1 MQPQDGALLFQVR
14 ADQSQIQKDVE
25 AIKKQFEQMTNKA
38 VEEGKKQ
45 ANVWQTL
52 LKGATAYFTLQ
63 GAQSFISQMVAVRSQ
78 FQQLEISFGTM
89 LKSKEKANALMAQMT
104 DLAAKTPFGLQEVS
118 EGAKR
123 LLAFQVPAE
132 EVTETLRRMGDVA
145 SGLGVPMGQLIHV
158 YGQVKAQGKLM
169 TNDLYQFMNAGI
181 PIIAELSKVVGKSE
195 TEIKDMVS
203 AGKIGF
209 TEIQAVIKNM
219 TNEGG
224 LFYNLMA
231 EQSKSLG
238 GQISNLKDNFD
249 QMLNEIGKSSEG
261 IVSGAIKGV
270 SFLVENYETIGKLIA
285 GLIVSYGTYRA
296 ALIATAAV
304 QQVIAARTAGM
315 TVAEMAHYT
324 WLVLVEKAQKLLNL
338 TMLAN
343 PYALAAA
350 ALVGLAV
357 ALWSLK
363 DSTDANAE
371 ATERHNQLRKEQANL
386 IDDEKNRISGLIS
399 TIQDETKSWN
409 ERNKAFLALR
419 NSTDGVLNKYSTLN
433 QMLREMSQ
441 VLKDIN
447 GRYETMNEKMSRDAV
462 KKTNDL
468 IKSKEEQIKKLEE
481 EIKRTASSDRRTALR
496 MDIANIRK
504 GIEQDEL
511 LKQKQKREVVKNDVG
526 NYESALSG
534 KSLEQIQ
541 AEKKLIIEA
550 YNLRK
555 KQAKESIANHSIAK
569 IDSNNPYL
577 KYDWNELGMFNE
589 ATERQ
594 IKLKQQENKQI
605 YDKNKL
611 LADSAKYKKEINALQ
626 RKNVKDDKDFADIE
640 QKVKAKEE
648 VDKILESKFGYKKSG
663 AKTAKTI
670 KNTLPEFDTEKAQRE
685 HNRQIQDDLFA
696 REESR
701 IKIMQDGAEKRLAII
716 QLEYNKQ
723 EEEIRRR
730 SEDQLAAFIETEKQ
744 KAEAAGTW
752 KKGKDFDTNTEAIN
766 AEKARLAE
774 NEKVLL
780 ADNAEYQRMQQ
791 EQVYKDLLEKY
802 QTYTD
807 QRKAIEEK
815 YNADIAALQAK
826 LGADAPQVKKAQD
839 EKARELKK
847 LDILYKKEGTA
858 IAKLF
863 DNLRKKTVKEIR
875 QTITDAEAE
884 IDELAKVLN
893 MDDNANVE
901 FITNLK
907 QQLEQARDTAD
918 KSDTVFG
925 KLGTNIKNLFKAKPN
940 TAEWQEAFNGMLSS
954 AQSITGQFGQ
964 LGQEFEKLGQSS
976 GNTSLEKLG
985 RTLQNVGNII
995 NKTLSFAQIGGQIGG
1010 GWGAAIGAIAGLAFS
1025 GFEKQ
1030 AKARAQKEKELT
1042 ELMHQRL
1049 NIQLEYNRAL
1059 YEEQILMKKN
1069 TSIFGTKEIAN
1080 TVSYMQ
1086 IFNQKEEYYKA
1097 RMARRKLTQEE
1108 IAERQRVLNYLYATN
1123 NKLQNGNNPD
1133 GFKVYQNAKKFR
1145 EYYYELKSGYKKMES
1160 LDGIEIQTG
1169 SRSTGVLWWAEAKT
1183 VWGNLS
1189 DIYKDIIKANGDLN
1203 IERAES
1209 LLKNATFNNDGKQR
1223 LQEIVDAYK
1232 QAKEAEEK
1240 YDEFL
1245 KNIFGQLGNSL
1256 IDNVLK
1262 SLKTGEDAYANF
1274 AKSVGNMIEN
1284 LGKKMAYELF
1294 LADHLKDFQERIKRR
1309 SREIANS
1316 GLSEEEMSRKTSEMM
1331 KTEIATISQEMK
1343 GRIGAMQNFFRE
1355 FMGSIPKEMNT
1366 LNEQRQSVE
1375 KGFARM
1381 SQDSADELNG
1391 QFRLLTQIGAE
1402 TRNAMLQTANFIKEM
1417 HQSMQ
1422 VSSAKQLQHLAG
1434 IEINTFQLHEM
1445 RKDIANMKAGIN
1457 ELTTKGIKIRT

>member
-1 MQPQDGALLFQVR
+1 MQPQDGALLFQVS

-25 AIKKQFEQMTNKA
+25 AIKKQFEQMTRKA

-45 ANVWQTL
+45 ADVWQTL

-89 LKSKEKANALMAQMT
+89 LKSKEKANELMAQLT
-104 DLAAKTPFGLQEVS
+104 DLAAKTPFGLEEVS
-118 EGAKR
+118 EGAKK
-123 LLAFQVPAE
+123 LLAFQIPAQ

-238 GQISNLKDNFD
+238 GQISNLRDNFD

-304 QQVIAARTAGM
+304 QQVVAARTAGM

-343 PYALAAA
+343 PYALVAG
-350 ALVGLAV
+350 ALVGLV
-357 ALWSLK
+357 SYMVMFK
-363 DSTDANAE
+363 KE
-371 ATERHNQLRKEQANL
+371 ATVAEQAQKSFN
-386 IDDEKNRISGLIS
+386 DEQERQKKVLE
-399 TIQDETKSWN
+399 D
-409 ERNKAFLALR
+409 ERNEIEKLIEVVKDENAAKGQRINALNR
-419 NSTDGVLNKYSTLN
+419 
-433 QMLREMSQ
+433 
-441 VLKDIN
+441 LKDI
-447 GRYETMNEKMSRDAV
+447 YPDIFSKY
-462 KKTNDL
+462 KT
-468 IKSKEEQIKKLEE
+468 EE
-481 EIKRTASSDRRTALR
+481 ELIRNIAKALKEVSNAQKEKDLK
-496 MDIANIRK
+496 MDK
-504 GIEQDEL
+504 DYIERLQV
-511 LKQKQKREVVKNDVG
+511 QKRG
-526 NYESALSG
+526 LQARLSG
-534 KSLEQIQ
+534 AANPVDIVNYKEQIQ
-541 AEKKLIIEA
+541 AIDIQIDKATKQHAWQSTLKRIDDIAELSADEQAKERKLMIEE
-550 YNLRK
+550 YNRRHNA
-555 KQAKESIANHSIAK
+555 KQAKNQNLLREGEKQDLRKTTPFGFTGYENFSDADLGLIISKSNQLAEADKQRNK
-569 IDSNNPYL
+569 ILDTR
-577 KYDWNELGMFNE
+577 NELLAKQKELTSKISAIQSKEGQTQNDKDE
-589 ATERQ
+589 LKKLQEEKELVDK
-594 IKLKQQENKQI
+594 KLKGEYNVQNK
-605 YDKNKL
+605 KNT
-611 LADSAKYKKEINALQ
+611 S
-626 RKNVKDDKDFADIE
+626 
-640 QKVKAKEE
+640 
-648 VDKILESKFGYKKSG
+648 
-663 AKTAKTI
+663 KTI
-670 KNTLPEFDTEKAQRE
+670 KNSLPEFDTEKAQRD

-701 IKIMQDGAEKRLAII
+701 IKIMQDGADKRLAII
-716 QLEYNKQ
+716 QLEYDKQ

-744 KAEAAGTW
+744 KAKAQGKW

-875 QTITDAEAE
+875 QTITEAEAE

-954 AQSITGQFGQ
+954 AQSITGQFGH
-964 LGQEFEKLGQSS
+964 LGQEFERLGQST
-976 GNTSLEKLG
+976 GNDSLKRIG
-985 RTLQNVGNII
+985 QTMQNVSNVL
-995 NKTLSFAQIGGQIGG
+995 NRTFSFAQIGGQVGG
-1010 GWGAAIGAIAGLAFS
+1010 GWGAAIGAVAGLVVS
-1025 GFEKQ
+1025 GLENAAKVRIEHERKLQEIASAKIAQQRDYNQLLFEEKMLH
-1030 AKARAQKEKELT
+1030 KE
-1042 ELMHQRL
+1042 
-1049 NIQLEYNRAL
+1049 
-1059 YEEQILMKKN
+1059 N
-1069 TSIFGTKEIAN
+1069 TSIFGTKEISNALDN
-1080 TVSYMQ
+1080 L
-1086 IFNQKEEYYKA
+1086 KEY
-1097 RMARRKLTQEE
+1097 
-1108 IAERQRVLNYLYATN
+1108 
-1123 NKLQNGNNPD
+1123 
-1133 GFKVYQNAKKFR
+1133 
-1145 EYYYELKSGYKKMES
+1145 
-1160 LDGIEIQTG
+1160 
-1169 SRSTGVLWWAEAKT
+1169 
-1183 VWGNLS
+1183 
-1189 DIYKDIIKANGDLN
+1189 
-1203 IERAES
+1203 
-1209 LLKNATFNNDGKQR
+1209 QR
-1223 LQEIVDAYK
+1223 LI
-1232 QAKEAEEK
+1232 KEVRDNTPLGQ
-1240 YDEFL
+1240 DEFL
-1245 KNIFGQLGNSL
+1245 EDTLKTYGEEAYKTFKGLRIAYPTGLESINIATGSDTTGHLFWKKNHTIYKRLIDEYPEITKGANGFNLELAKSIVNNKEFEGSGKQALQTIIAQQERAIETQKKFDEYLKNTFGELGNSI
-1256 IDNVLK
+1256 IDSVIN
-1262 SLKTGEDAYANF
+1262 SLQKGEDAFENF
-1274 AKSVGNMIEN
+1274 SKSVGNVISK
-1284 LGKKMAYELF
+1284 LGKQLMYELF
-1294 LADHLKDFQERIKRR
+1294 VAEDFKNFQKKITEASKKG
-1309 SREIANS
+1309 N
-1316 GLSEEEMSRKTSEMM
+1316 SEEFAKQSSNLVAEFGNSM
-1331 KTEIATISQEMK
+1331 KGKISQ
-1343 GRIGAMQNFFRE
+1343 MQDFIRMWNDMSSKNGFDF
-1355 FMGSIPKEMNT
+1355 I
-1366 LNEQRQSVE
+1366 NEQRQAVE

-1391 QFRLLTQIGAE
+1391 QFRLQTQLSAE
-1402 TRNAMLQTANFIKEM
+1402 IKNAVLQTANFIREM
-1417 HQSMQ
+1417 HESMQ
-1422 VSSAKQLQHLAG
+1422 SNAAQQLRHLAG
-1434 IEINTFQLHEM
+1434 IEANTYKLNKMET
-1445 RKDIANMKAGIN
+1445 DLAGVKRGID
-1457 ELTTKGIKIRT
+1457 ELTTKGIKMRT

>member
-89 LKSKEKANALMAQMT
+89 LKSKEKANELMAQLT
-104 DLAAKTPFGLQEVS
+104 DLAAKTPFGLEEVS
-118 EGAKR
+118 EGAKK

-238 GQISNLKDNFD
+238 GQISNLRDNFD

-304 QQVIAARTAGM
+304 QQVVAARTAGM

-386 IDDEKNRISGLIS
+386 IDGEKNRISGLIS

-511 LKQKQKREVVKNDVG
+511 LKQKQKREVVKNDVS

-541 AEKKLIIEA
+541 AEKKIIIEA

-555 KQAKESIANHSIAK
+555 KQAKDSIANHSIAK

-611 LADSAKYKKEINALQ
+611 LADSAKYEKEINALQ
-626 RKNVKDDKDFADIE
+626 RKNIKDDKDFADIE
-640 QKVKAKEE
+640 QKVKAKED

-670 KNTLPEFDTEKAQRE
+670 KNSLPEFDTEKAQRE

-696 REESR
+696 REEAR

-716 QLEYNKQ
+716 QLEYDKQ

-730 SEDQLAAFIETEKQ
+730 SQDQLAAFIETEKQ
-744 KAEAAGTW
+744 KSEAQGKW
-752 KKGKDFDTNTEAIN
+752 KKGQAFDTNTEAIN

-875 QTITDAEAE
+875 QTIAEAEAE

-925 KLGTNIKNLFKAKPN
+925 KLGTIIKNLFKSRPN

-954 AQSITGQFGQ
+954 AQSITGQFSQ
-964 LGQEFEKLGQSS
+964 LGDEFERLGQST
-976 GNTSLEKLG
+976 GNDSLREFGKG
-985 RTLQNVGNII
+985 IKEMGEIV
-995 NKTLSFAQIGGQIGG
+995 NKAMSFAQIGSSAGPIGGAIGGIIGAVYGFVQKIESDKERARQKERMWKQEQYQNEKRINELYDERILKGEKHSNSLTTNQIG
-1010 GWGAAIGAIAGLAFS
+1010 
-1025 GFEKQ
+1025 KQ
-1030 AKARAQKEKELT
+1030 L
-1042 ELMHQRL
+1042 
-1049 NIQLEYNRAL
+1049 
-1059 YEEQILMKKN
+1059 
-1069 TSIFGTKEIAN
+1069 
-1080 TVSYMQ
+1080 
-1086 IFNQKEEYYKA
+1086 
-1097 RMARRKLTQEE
+1097 
-1108 IAERQRVLNYLYATN
+1108 
-1123 NKLQNGNNPD
+1123 
-1133 GFKVYQNAKKFR
+1133 
-1145 EYYYELKSGYKKMES
+1145 
-1160 LDGIEIQTG
+1160 
-1169 SRSTGVLWWAEAKT
+1169 
-1183 VWGNLS
+1183 
-1189 DIYKDIIKANGDLN
+1189 DIIKNYNDKVKKLRNDLIDVQNTQVFDRYEYKWGWYDGPWGIKVWGRYKDEVTKAFKDKVKPFVDNLGNIDYDFLERISEADSNRMSYGRDNIDYTSEQIKKAKDLYNQMKEFKKTISEYTSQTFGDLGGGFVDS
-1203 IERAES
+1203 IISAVE
-1209 LLKNATFNNDGKQR
+1209 KGGNAFENFGQTVAR
-1223 LQEIVDAYK
+1223 VM
-1232 QAKEAEEK
+1232 
-1240 YDEFL
+1240 
-1245 KNIFGQLGNSL
+1245 KNIIKQTLVTDQIKEIFSKFQNEMDNIYASSLGLSNEQVYEKVKNKT
-1256 IDNVLK
+1256 IDFVNNVLK
-1262 SLKTGEDAYANF
+1262 PEIQKGEQKAKAMFDALEQ
-1274 AKSVGNMIEN
+1274 SGI
-1284 LGKKMAYELF
+1284 KMY
-1294 LADHLKDFQERIKRR
+1294 DDKQ
-1309 SREIANS
+1309 
-1316 GLSEEEMSRKTSEMM
+1316 
-1331 KTEIATISQEMK
+1331 
-1343 GRIGAMQNFFRE
+1343 GRNA
-1355 FMGSIPKEMNT
+1355 
-1366 LNEQRQSVE
+1366 VE

-1402 TRNAMLQTANFIKEM
+1402 TKNAMLQTANSIKEL

-1422 VSSAKQLQHLAG
+1422 INAAQQLRHLAG
-1434 IEINTFQLHEM
+1434 IEANTYQLHEV
-1445 RKDIANMKAGIN
+1445 RKDIAGMKSILSN
-1457 ELTTKGIKIRT
+1457 IETKGIKMRT

>member
-25 AIKKQFEQMTNKA
+25 AIKKQFEQMTRKA

-45 ANVWQTL
+45 ADVWQTL

-89 LKSKEKANALMAQMT
+89 LKSKEKANELMAQLT
-104 DLAAKTPFGLQEVS
+104 DLAAKTPFGLEEVS
-118 EGAKR
+118 EGAKK

-209 TEIQAVIKNM
+209 AEIQAVIKNM

-249 QMLNEIGKSSEG
+249 QMLNEIGKASEG

-304 QQVIAARTAGM
+304 QQVVAARTAGM

-350 ALVGLAV
+350 ALVGLV
-357 ALWSLK
+357 SYMVMFK
-363 DSTDANAE
+363 KE
-371 ATERHNQLRKEQANL
+371 ATVAEQAQKSFN
-386 IDDEKNRISGLIS
+386 DEQERQKKVLE
-399 TIQDETKSWN
+399 D
-409 ERNKAFLALR
+409 ERNEIEKLIEVVKDENAAKGQRINALNR
-419 NSTDGVLNKYSTLN
+419 
-433 QMLREMSQ
+433 
-441 VLKDIN
+441 LKDI
-447 GRYETMNEKMSRDAV
+447 YPDIFSKY
-462 KKTNDL
+462 KT
-468 IKSKEEQIKKLEE
+468 EE
-481 EIKRTASSDRRTALR
+481 ELIRNIAKALKEVSNAQKEKDLK
-496 MDIANIRK
+496 MDK
-504 GIEQDEL
+504 DYIERLQV
-511 LKQKQKREVVKNDVG
+511 QKRG
-526 NYESALSG
+526 LQARLSG
-534 KSLEQIQ
+534 AANPVDIVNYKEQIQ
-541 AEKKLIIEA
+541 AIDIQIDKATKQHAWQSTLKRIDDIAELSADEQAKERKLMIEE
-550 YNLRK
+550 YNRRHNA
-555 KQAKESIANHSIAK
+555 KQAKNQNLLREGEKQDLRKTTPFGFTGYENFSDADLGLIISKSSQLAEADKQRNK
-569 IDSNNPYL
+569 ILDTR
-577 KYDWNELGMFNE
+577 NELLAKQKELTSKISAIQSKEGQTQNDKDE
-589 ATERQ
+589 LKKLQEEKELVDK
-594 IKLKQQENKQI
+594 KLKGEYNVQNK
-605 YDKNKL
+605 KNT
-611 LADSAKYKKEINALQ
+611 S
-626 RKNVKDDKDFADIE
+626 
-640 QKVKAKEE
+640 
-648 VDKILESKFGYKKSG
+648 
-663 AKTAKTI
+663 KTI
-670 KNTLPEFDTEKAQRE
+670 KNSLPEFDTEKAQRD

-696 REESR
+696 REEAR
-701 IKIMQDGAEKRLAII
+701 IKIMQDGADKRLAII
-716 QLEYNKQ
+716 QLEYDKQ

-744 KAEAAGTW
+744 KAEAQGKW
-752 KKGKDFDTNTEAIN
+752 KKGQDFDTNTEAIN

-815 YNADIAALQAK
+815 YNADIDALQAK

-925 KLGTNIKNLFKAKPN
+925 KLGTIIKNLFKSRPN

-954 AQSITGQFGQ
+954 AQSITGQFSQ
-964 LGQEFEKLGQSS
+964 LGDEFERLGQST
-976 GNTSLEKLG
+976 GNDSLREFGKG
-985 RTLQNVGNII
+985 IKEMGEIV
-995 NKTLSFAQIGGQIGG
+995 NKAMSFAQIGSSAGPIGGAIGGIIGAVYGFVQKIESDKERARQKERMWKQEQYQNEKRINELYDERILKGEKHSNSLTTNQIG
-1010 GWGAAIGAIAGLAFS
+1010 
-1025 GFEKQ
+1025 KQ
-1030 AKARAQKEKELT
+1030 L
-1042 ELMHQRL
+1042 
-1049 NIQLEYNRAL
+1049 
-1059 YEEQILMKKN
+1059 
-1069 TSIFGTKEIAN
+1069 
-1080 TVSYMQ
+1080 
-1086 IFNQKEEYYKA
+1086 
-1097 RMARRKLTQEE
+1097 
-1108 IAERQRVLNYLYATN
+1108 
-1123 NKLQNGNNPD
+1123 
-1133 GFKVYQNAKKFR
+1133 
-1145 EYYYELKSGYKKMES
+1145 
-1160 LDGIEIQTG
+1160 
-1169 SRSTGVLWWAEAKT
+1169 
-1183 VWGNLS
+1183 
-1189 DIYKDIIKANGDLN
+1189 DIIKNYNDKVKKLRNDLIDVQNTQVFDHYEYKWGWYDGPWGIKVWGRYKDEVTKAFKDIVKPFVDELGNIDYDFLENISKADSNRMSYGRDNIDYTSEQIQKAKDLYAQLKEYKKTISEYTSQTFGDLGGGFV
-1203 IERAES
+1203 ES
-1209 LLKNATFNNDGKQR
+1209 IISAVEKGNNAFETFDQTVAR
-1223 LQEIVDAYK
+1223 VM
-1232 QAKEAEEK
+1232 
-1240 YDEFL
+1240 
-1245 KNIFGQLGNSL
+1245 KNIIKQTL
-1256 IDNVLK
+1256 V
-1262 SLKTGEDAYANF
+1262 T
-1274 AKSVGNMIEN
+1274 
-1284 LGKKMAYELF
+1284 
-1294 LADHLKDFQERIKRR
+1294 ERIK
-1309 SREIANS
+1309 EIFSKFQN
-1316 GLSEEEMSRKTSEMM
+1316 
-1331 KTEIATISQEMK
+1331 EIDNIYASS
-1343 GRIGAMQNFFRE
+1343 IGF
-1355 FMGSIPKEMNT
+1355 S
-1366 LNEQRQSVE
+1366 NEQVYEKVKNKTLEFVNNILKPEIQKGEQKAKAMFDALEQSGIKMFDDKNGRNAVE

-1391 QFRLLTQIGAE
+1391 QFRLQTQLSAE
-1402 TRNAMLQTANFIKEM
+1402 IKNAALQTANFIREM

-1422 VSSAKQLQHLAG
+1422 INAAQQLRHLAG

>member
-25 AIKKQFEQMTNKA
+25 AIKKQFEQMTRKA

-45 ANVWQTL
+45 ADVWQTL

-89 LKSKEKANALMAQMT
+89 LKSKEKANELMAQLT
-104 DLAAKTPFGLQEVS
+104 DLAAKTPFGLEEVS
-118 EGAKR
+118 EGAKK

-209 TEIQAVIKNM
+209 AEIQAVIKNM

-249 QMLNEIGKSSEG
+249 QMLNEIGKASEG

-304 QQVIAARTAGM
+304 QQVVAARTAGM

-350 ALVGLAV
+350 ALVGLV
-357 ALWSLK
+357 SYMVMFK
-363 DSTDANAE
+363 KE
-371 ATERHNQLRKEQANL
+371 ATVAEQAQKAFN
-386 IDDEKNRISGLIS
+386 DEQERQKKVLE
-399 TIQDETKSWN
+399 D
-409 ERNKAFLALR
+409 ERNEIEKLIEVVKDENAAKGQRINALNR
-419 NSTDGVLNKYSTLN
+419 
-433 QMLREMSQ
+433 
-441 VLKDIN
+441 LKDI
-447 GRYETMNEKMSRDAV
+447 YPDIFSKY
-462 KKTNDL
+462 KT
-468 IKSKEEQIKKLEE
+468 EE
-481 EIKRTASSDRRTALR
+481 ELIRNIAKALKEVSNAQKEKDLK
-496 MDIANIRK
+496 MDK
-504 GIEQDEL
+504 DYIERLQV
-511 LKQKQKREVVKNDVG
+511 QKRG
-526 NYESALSG
+526 LQARLSG
-534 KSLEQIQ
+534 AANPVDIVNYKEQIQ
-541 AEKKLIIEA
+541 AIDIQIDKATKQHAWQSTLKRIDDIAELSADEQAKERKLMIEE
-550 YNLRK
+550 YNRRHNA
-555 KQAKESIANHSIAK
+555 KQAKNQNLLREGEKQDLRKTTPFGFTGYENFSDADLGLIISKSNQLAEADKQRNK
-569 IDSNNPYL
+569 ILDTR
-577 KYDWNELGMFNE
+577 NELLAKQKELTSKISAIQSKEGQTQNDKDE
-589 ATERQ
+589 LKKLQEEKELVDK
-594 IKLKQQENKQI
+594 KLKGEYNVQNK
-605 YDKNKL
+605 KNT
-611 LADSAKYKKEINALQ
+611 S
-626 RKNVKDDKDFADIE
+626 
-640 QKVKAKEE
+640 
-648 VDKILESKFGYKKSG
+648 
-663 AKTAKTI
+663 KTI
-670 KNTLPEFDTEKAQRE
+670 KNSLPEFDTEKAQRD

-701 IKIMQDGAEKRLAII
+701 IKIMQDGADKRLAII
-716 QLEYNKQ
+716 QLEYDKQ

-744 KAEAAGTW
+744 KAEAQGKW

-875 QTITDAEAE
+875 QTIAEAESE

-907 QQLEQARDTAD
+907 QQLEQTRETAER
-918 KSDTVFG
+918 SDTVFG

-964 LGQEFEKLGQSS
+964 LGQEFERLGQST
-976 GNTSLEKLG
+976 GNAALKSLGENMQKVSSIL
-985 RTLQNVGNII
+985 
-995 NKTLSFAQIGGQIGG
+995 NKTLSFAQMGYSVGK
-1010 GWGAAIGAIAGLAFS
+1010 GWGAAVGAFIGLFASGNEIANKAKLEHENRMLQISKSKLAIQES
-1025 GFEKQ
+1025 YNQ
-1030 AKARAQKEKELT
+1030 ALYQERLLQKE
-1042 ELMHQRL
+1042 
-1049 NIQLEYNRAL
+1049 NS
-1059 YEEQILMKKN
+1059 
-1069 TSIFGTKEIAN
+1069 SIFGTKELSNAIGYLQEYKKQWDEFKNSVNIRPAY
-1080 TVSYMQ
+1080 S
-1086 IFNQKEEYYKA
+1086 KEEIDFTIKQNKERWSSYYGNSINEKA
-1097 RMARRKLTQEE
+1097 KEWRKTLESAKISDLDNIGIVTGSHTKGWAWWKKTVTEWNS
-1108 IAERQRVLNYLYATN
+1108 IL
-1123 NKLQNGNNPD
+1123 
-1133 GFKVYQNAKKFR
+1133 KVYPELAKGVDGLDINLAKKLLEHQEFV
-1145 EYYYELKSGYKKMES
+1145 G
-1160 LDGIEIQTG
+1160 TG
-1169 SRSTGVLWWAEAKT
+1169 KEK
-1183 VWGNLS
+1183 
-1189 DIYKDIIKANGDLN
+1189 
-1203 IERAES
+1203 
-1209 LLKNATFNNDGKQR
+1209 
-1223 LQEIVDAYK
+1223 LQEIVNAYERA
-1232 QAKEAEEK
+1232 QEAQKKFEE
-1240 YDEFL
+1240 YT
-1245 KNIFGQLGNSL
+1245 KNTFGELGNSI
-1256 IDNVLK
+1256 IDSVYN
-1262 SLKTGEDAYANF
+1262 SLQKGENAFESF
-1274 AKSVGNMIEN
+1274 AKTVGNVIGK
-1284 LGKKMAYELF
+1284 LGKQLAYELF
-1294 LADHLKDFQERIKRR
+1294 VADHFKRLQERITEAAKRNR
-1309 SREIANS
+1309 
-1316 GLSEEEMSRKTSEMM
+1316 GSEDFARQS
-1331 KTEIATISQEMK
+1331 SQIVGEFGNAMK
-1343 GRIGAMQNFFRE
+1343 GKIGEMQQFLKDWNNMSSS
-1355 FMGSIPKEMNT
+1355 MGFDF
-1366 LNEQRQSVE
+1366 LNEKRQAVE

-1381 SQDSADELNG
+1381 SQDSAEELNG
-1391 QFRLLTQIGAE
+1391 QFRLQTQLSAE
-1402 TRNAMLQTANFIKEM
+1402 IKNAALQTANFIREM

-1422 VSSAKQLQHLAG
+1422 TNAAQQLRHLAG
-1434 IEINTFQLHEM
+1434 IEANTYKLNKIET
-1445 RKDIANMKAGIN
+1445 DIANMKAGIN

>member
-1 MQPQDGALLFQVR
+1 MQPQDGALLFQVS

-89 LKSKEKANALMAQMT
+89 LKSKEKANELMAQLT
-104 DLAAKTPFGLQEVS
+104 DLAAKTPFGLEEVS
-118 EGAKR
+118 EGAKK

-238 GQISNLKDNFD
+238 GQISNLRDNFD

-261 IVSGAIKGV
+261 LVSGAIKGV

-304 QQVIAARTAGM
+304 QQIVAARTAGM

-350 ALVGLAV
+350 ALVGLV
-357 ALWSLK
+357 SYMVMFK
-363 DSTDANAE
+363 KE
-371 ATERHNQLRKEQANL
+371 ATVAEQAQKSFN
-386 IDDEKNRISGLIS
+386 DEQERQKKVLE
-399 TIQDETKSWN
+399 D
-409 ERNKAFLALR
+409 ERNEIEKLIEVVKDENAAKGQRINALNR
-419 NSTDGVLNKYSTLN
+419 
-433 QMLREMSQ
+433 
-441 VLKDIN
+441 LKDI
-447 GRYETMNEKMSRDAV
+447 YPDIFSKY
-462 KKTNDL
+462 KT
-468 IKSKEEQIKKLEE
+468 EE
-481 EIKRTASSDRRTALR
+481 ELIRNIAKALKEVSNAQKEKDLK
-496 MDIANIRK
+496 MDK
-504 GIEQDEL
+504 DYIERLQV
-511 LKQKQKREVVKNDVG
+511 QKRG
-526 NYESALSG
+526 LQARLSG
-534 KSLEQIQ
+534 AANPVDIVNYKEQIQ
-541 AEKKLIIEA
+541 AIDIQIDKATKQHAWQSTLKRIDDIAELSADE
-550 YNLRK
+550 
-555 KQAKESIANHSIAK
+555 QAKERKLMIEEYNRRHNAK
-569 IDSNNPYL
+569 QSKNQNLLREGEKQDLRKTTPFGFTGYENFSDADLGLLISKSNQLADVEKERNKIIDTR
-577 KYDWNELGMFNE
+577 NELLVKQKELTSKISAIQSKNGQTQNDKDE
-589 ATERQ
+589 LKKLQEEKELVDK
-594 IKLKQQENKQI
+594 KLKGEYNVQNK
-605 YDKNKL
+605 KNT
-611 LADSAKYKKEINALQ
+611 S
-626 RKNVKDDKDFADIE
+626 
-640 QKVKAKEE
+640 
-648 VDKILESKFGYKKSG
+648 
-663 AKTAKTI
+663 KTI
-670 KNTLPEFDTEKAQRE
+670 KNSLPEFDTEKAQRE

-696 REESR
+696 LEEAR
-701 IKIMQDGAEKRLAII
+701 IKIMQDGTEKRFAII
-716 QLEYNKQ
+716 QLEYDKQ

-744 KAEAAGTW
+744 KAEAQGKW
-752 KKGKDFDTNTEAIN
+752 KKGQDFDTNTEAIN

-780 ADNAEYQRMQQ
+780 ASNAEYQRMQH

-875 QTITDAEAE
+875 QTIAEAEAE

-964 LGQEFEKLGQSS
+964 LGQEFERLGQST
-976 GNTSLEKLG
+976 GNSSLEKLG

-995 NKTLSFAQIGGQIGG
+995 NKTLSFAQMGASVGK
-1010 GWGAAIGAIAGLAFS
+1010 GWGALIGAVVGLGVGAFEGAAKERLAHEKKLQEIAQS
-1025 GFEKQ
+1025 KINQ
-1030 AKARAQKEKELT
+1030 Q
-1042 ELMHQRL
+1042 
-1049 NIQLEYNRAL
+1049 NEYNRL
-1059 YEEQILMKKN
+1059 LWEEKMLHKEN
-1069 TSIFGTKEIAN
+1069 TSIFGTEDINNALSDLKEYNRLWNDLERRMGFNLKKRYEDAGTSFRSYGYRSPNREGDDYLGLENIKIA
-1080 TVSYMQ
+1080 TGSYTTGAW
-1086 IFNQKEEYYKA
+1086 FWGKSHTEYNSLLSVYPQLIDKA
-1097 RMARRKLTQEE
+1097 GEFDVKLAKS
-1108 IAERQRVLNYLYATN
+1108 IVN
-1123 NKLQNGNNPD
+1123 NKEFEGTGKQALQTIIQQ
-1133 GFKVYQNAKKFR
+1133 YEQALESQKKFD
-1145 EYYYELKSGYKKMES
+1145 EYLN
-1160 LDGIEIQTG
+1160 
-1169 SRSTGVLWWAEAKT
+1169 KT
-1183 VWGNLS
+1183 FGEMGTS
-1189 DIYKDIIKANGDLN
+1189 IID
-1203 IERAES
+1203 S
-1209 LLKNATFNNDGKQR
+1209 V
-1223 LQEIVDAYK
+1223 VD
-1232 QAKEAEEK
+1232 
-1240 YDEFL
+1240 
-1245 KNIFGQLGNSL
+1245 
-1256 IDNVLK
+1256 
-1262 SLKTGEDAYANF
+1262 SLKKGEDAFENF
-1274 AKSVGNMIEN
+1274 SKSVGNIIN
-1284 LGKKMAYELF
+1284 KLGKQLMYELF
-1294 LADHLKDFQERIKRR
+1294 VAKDFKEFQKKMHKVASDGNVSSEGYATATANL
-1309 SREIANS
+1309 IAEFSN
-1316 GLSEEEMSRKTSEMM
+1316 R
-1331 KTEIATISQEMK
+1331 MK
-1343 GRIGAMQNFFRE
+1343 GKIGEMQE
-1355 FMGSIPKEMNT
+1355 FLKQWNNMSSSLGFDF
-1366 LNEQRQSVE
+1366 LNEQRQAVE

-1391 QFRLLTQIGAE
+1391 QFRLQTQLSAE
-1402 TRNAMLQTANFIKEM
+1402 IKNATLQTANFIREM

-1422 VSSAKQLQHLAG
+1422 SNAAQQLRHLAG
-1434 IEINTFQLHEM
+1434 IEANTYKLNKMET
-1445 RKDIANMKAGIN
+1445 DLAGMKSILSN
-1457 ELTTKGIKIRT
+1457 IETKGIKMRT

>member
-89 LKSKEKANALMAQMT
+89 LKSKEKANELMAQMT
-104 DLAAKTPFGLQEVS
+104 ELAAKTPFGLEEVS
-118 EGAKR
+118 EGAKK
-123 LLAFQVPAE
+123 LLAFQVPAQ

-304 QQVIAARTAGM
+304 QQVVAARTAGM
-315 TVAEMAHYT
+315 TIAEMAHYT

-496 MDIANIRK
+496 MDIASIRRS
-504 GIEQDEL
+504 IEQDEL
-511 LKQKQKREVVKNDVG
+511 LKQKQKREVVKNDVS

-555 KQAKESIANHSIAK
+555 KQAKDSIANHSIAK

-611 LADSAKYKKEINALQ
+611 LADSAKYEKEINALQ
-626 RKNVKDDKDFADIE
+626 RKNIKDDKDFADIE

-670 KNTLPEFDTEKAQRE
+670 KNSLPEFDTEKAQRE

-696 REESR
+696 REEAR
-701 IKIMQDGAEKRLAII
+701 IKIMQDGADKRFAII
-716 QLEYNKQ
+716 QLEYDKQ

-730 SEDQLAAFIETEKQ
+730 SEDQLAAFIETQ
-744 KAEAAGTW
+744 KAEAEAQGKW
-752 KKGKDFDTNTEAIN
+752 KKGQDFDTNTESIN

-780 ADNAEYQRMQQ
+780 ASNAEYQRMQQ

-918 KSDTVFG
+918 KSDTAFG
-925 KLGTNIKNLFKAKPN
+925 KLGTSIKNLFKAKPN

-954 AQSITGQFGQ
+954 AQSITGQFSQ
-964 LGQEFEKLGQSS
+964 LGDEFERLGQST
-976 GNTSLEKLG
+976 GNSSLEKLG
-985 RTLQNVGNII
+985 RTLQNTANLL
-995 NKTLSFAQIGGQIGG
+995 NKTLSFAQMGASVGG
-1010 GWGAAIGAIAGLAFS
+1010 GWGALIGAVVGLGVGGLEGAAKERLAHEKKLQEIAQS
-1025 GFEKQ
+1025 KINQ
-1030 AKARAQKEKELT
+1030 Q
-1042 ELMHQRL
+1042 
-1049 NIQLEYNRAL
+1049 NEYNRL
-1059 YEEQILMKKN
+1059 LWEEKMLHKEN
-1069 TSIFGTKEIAN
+1069 TSIFGTEDINNALSDLKEYNRLWDDLERRMGFNLKKRYEDAGTSFRSYGYRSPNRESDDYLGLENIKIA
-1080 TVSYMQ
+1080 TDSYTTGAW
-1086 IFNQKEEYYKA
+1086 FWKKSHTEYNSLLSVYPQLINKA
-1097 RMARRKLTQEE
+1097 GEFDVRLAKS
-1108 IAERQRVLNYLYATN
+1108 IVN
-1123 NKLQNGNNPD
+1123 NKEFEGTGKQALQTIIQQ
-1133 GFKVYQNAKKFR
+1133 YEQALESQKKFD
-1145 EYYYELKSGYKKMES
+1145 EYLN
-1160 LDGIEIQTG
+1160 
-1169 SRSTGVLWWAEAKT
+1169 KT
-1183 VWGNLS
+1183 FGEMGTS
-1189 DIYKDIIKANGDLN
+1189 IID
-1203 IERAES
+1203 S
-1209 LLKNATFNNDGKQR
+1209 V
-1223 LQEIVDAYK
+1223 VD
-1232 QAKEAEEK
+1232 
-1240 YDEFL
+1240 
-1245 KNIFGQLGNSL
+1245 
-1256 IDNVLK
+1256 
-1262 SLKTGEDAYANF
+1262 SLKKGEDAFENF
-1274 AKSVGNMIEN
+1274 SKSVGNIISK
-1284 LGKKMAYELF
+1284 LGKQLMYELF
-1294 LADHLKDFQERIKRR
+1294 VAKDFKEFQKKMHKVAGDGNV
-1309 SREIANS
+1309 S
-1316 GLSEEEMSRKTSEMM
+1316 SEEYANATANLIAEFSSRMKGKIGEMQQFFKNWNEMSSNL
-1331 KTEIATISQEMK
+1331 
-1343 GRIGAMQNFFRE
+1343 GYNF
-1355 FMGSIPKEMNT
+1355 
-1366 LNEQRQSVE
+1366 LNEQRQAVE

-1381 SQDSADELNG
+1381 SQDSADVLNG
-1391 QFRLLTQIGAE
+1391 QFRLQTQLSAE
-1402 TRNAMLQTANFIKEM
+1402 IKNAVLQTANFIREM
-1417 HQSMQ
+1417 HESMQ
-1422 VSSAKQLQHLAG
+1422 SNAAQQLRHLAG
-1434 IEINTFQLHEM
+1434 IEANTYKLNKMET
-1445 RKDIANMKAGIN
+1445 DLAGIKRGID
-1457 ELTTKGIKIRT
+1457 ELTTKGIKMRT

>member
-1 MQPQDGALLFQVR
+1 MQSQDGALLFQVS
-14 ADQSQIQKDVE
+14 ADQSQIQKDVD

-261 IVSGAIKGV
+261 LVSGAIKGV

-304 QQVIAARTAGM
+304 QQVVAARTAGM
-315 TVAEMAHYT
+315 TVAKMAHYT

-371 ATERHNQLRKEQANL
+371 ATERHNQLRKEQANI

-481 EIKRTASSDRRTALR
+481 EIKQTASSDRRTALR
-496 MDIANIRK
+496 MDIASIRRS
-504 GIEQDEL
+504 IEQDEL
-511 LKQKQKREVVKNDVG
+511 LKQKQKREVVKNDVS

-594 IKLKQQENKQI
+594 IKLKQQENKQL

-611 LADSAKYKKEINALQ
+611 LAESAKYEKEIKALQ
-626 RKNVKDDKDFADIE
+626 SKNVKDDKDFADIE
-640 QKVKAKEE
+640 QKVKAKED

-670 KNTLPEFDTEKAQRE
+670 KTSLPEYDTEKSQRD

-696 REESR
+696 QEEAR
-701 IKIMQDGAEKRLAII
+701 VKIMQDGAEKRLAII
-716 QLEYNKQ
+716 QLEYDKQ

-730 SEDQLAAFIETEKQ
+730 SEDQLNAFIETEKQ
-744 KAEAAGTW
+744 KAEAQGKL
-752 KKGKDFDTNTEAIN
+752 KKGQAFDTNTEAIN
-766 AEKARLAE
+766 AEKARIAE

-780 ADNAEYQRMQQ
+780 ASNAEYQRIQQ

-815 YNADIAALQAK
+815 YNADIAALQSK

-875 QTITDAEAE
+875 QTIAEAEAE
-884 IDELAKVLN
+884 IDQLASNLDMGDK
-893 MDDNANVE
+893 DNVE
-901 FITNLK
+901 YIQSLR
-907 QQLEQARDTAD
+907 QQLEQTRDTAD

-964 LGQEFEKLGQSS
+964 LGQEFEKLGQST
-976 GNTSLEKLG
+976 GNSSLEKFG
-985 RTLQNVGNII
+985 RTLQNTANMLSR
-995 NKTLSFAQIGGQIGG
+995 TMSFAQIGSSVGN
-1010 GWGAAIGAIAGLAFS
+1010 GWGALIGAVVGFAVS
-1025 GFEKQ
+1025 GFETS
-1030 AKARAQKEKELT
+1030 AKARLAHEKKLQEIAQSKIN
-1042 ELMHQRL
+1042 QQ
-1049 NIQLEYNRAL
+1049 NEYNRL
-1059 YEEQILMKKN
+1059 LWEEKMLHKEN
-1069 TSIFGTKEIAN
+1069 TSIFGTEDINNALSDLKEYNSLWNDLERRMGFNLKKRYEDAGTSFRSYGYRSPNREGDDYLGLENIKIA
-1080 TVSYMQ
+1080 TDSYTTGAL
-1086 IFNQKEEYYKA
+1086 FWKKSHTEYNSLLSVYPQLIDKA
-1097 RMARRKLTQEE
+1097 GEFDVRLAKS
-1108 IAERQRVLNYLYATN
+1108 IVN
-1123 NKLQNGNNPD
+1123 NKEFEGTGKQALQTIIQQ
-1133 GFKVYQNAKKFR
+1133 YEQALEAQKKFD
-1145 EYYYELKSGYKKMES
+1145 EYLN
-1160 LDGIEIQTG
+1160 
-1169 SRSTGVLWWAEAKT
+1169 KT
-1183 VWGNLS
+1183 FGEMGTS
-1189 DIYKDIIKANGDLN
+1189 IID
-1203 IERAES
+1203 S
-1209 LLKNATFNNDGKQR
+1209 V
-1223 LQEIVDAYK
+1223 VD
-1232 QAKEAEEK
+1232 
-1240 YDEFL
+1240 
-1245 KNIFGQLGNSL
+1245 
-1256 IDNVLK
+1256 
-1262 SLKTGEDAYANF
+1262 SLKKGEDAFENF
-1274 AKSVGNMIEN
+1274 SKSVGNIISK
-1284 LGKKMAYELF
+1284 LGKQLMYELF
-1294 LADHLKDFQERIKRR
+1294 VAKDFKEFQKKMHKVAGDGNV
-1309 SREIANS
+1309 S
-1316 GLSEEEMSRKTSEMM
+1316 SEEYANATANLIAEFSSRMKGKIGEMQQFLKNWNEMSSNL
-1331 KTEIATISQEMK
+1331 
-1343 GRIGAMQNFFRE
+1343 GYDF
-1355 FMGSIPKEMNT
+1355 
-1366 LNEQRQSVE
+1366 LNEQRQAVE

-1391 QFRLLTQIGAE
+1391 QFRLQTQLSAE
-1402 TRNAMLQTANFIKEM
+1402 IKNAVLQTANSIREM

-1422 VSSAKQLQHLAG
+1422 VSLAKQLQHLAG
-1434 IEINTFQLHEM
+1434 IEANTYKLNKMET
-1445 RKDIANMKAGIN
+1445 DLAGMKSILSN
-1457 ELTTKGIKIRT
+1457 IETKGIKMRT

>member
-89 LKSKEKANALMAQMT
+89 LKSKEKANELMAQMT

-209 TEIQAVIKNM
+209 AEIQAVIKNM

-249 QMLNEIGKSSEG
+249 QMLNEIGKASEG

-304 QQVIAARTAGM
+304 QQVVAARTAGM

-350 ALVGLAV
+350 ALVGLV
-357 ALWSLK
+357 SYMVMFK
-363 DSTDANAE
+363 KE
-371 ATERHNQLRKEQANL
+371 ATVAEQAQKSFN
-386 IDDEKNRISGLIS
+386 DEQERQKKVLE
-399 TIQDETKSWN
+399 D
-409 ERNKAFLALR
+409 ERNEIEKLIEVVKDENAAKGQRINALNR
-419 NSTDGVLNKYSTLN
+419 
-433 QMLREMSQ
+433 
-441 VLKDIN
+441 LKDI
-447 GRYETMNEKMSRDAV
+447 YPDIFSKY
-462 KKTNDL
+462 KT
-468 IKSKEEQIKKLEE
+468 EE
-481 EIKRTASSDRRTALR
+481 ELIRNIAKALKEVSNAQKEKDLK
-496 MDIANIRK
+496 MDK
-504 GIEQDEL
+504 DYIERLQV
-511 LKQKQKREVVKNDVG
+511 QKRG
-526 NYESALSG
+526 LQARLSG
-534 KSLEQIQ
+534 AANPVDIVNYKEQIQ
-541 AEKKLIIEA
+541 AIDIQIDKATKQHAWQSTLKRIDDIAELSADEQAKERKLMIEE
-550 YNLRK
+550 YNRRHNA
-555 KQAKESIANHSIAK
+555 KQAKNQNLLREGEKQDLRKTTPFGFTGYENFSDADLGLIISKSSQLAEADKQRNK
-569 IDSNNPYL
+569 ILDTR
-577 KYDWNELGMFNE
+577 NELLAKQKELTSKISAIQSKEGQTQNDKDE
-589 ATERQ
+589 LKKLQEEKELVDK
-594 IKLKQQENKQI
+594 KLKGEYNVQNK
-605 YDKNKL
+605 KNT
-611 LADSAKYKKEINALQ
+611 S
-626 RKNVKDDKDFADIE
+626 
-640 QKVKAKEE
+640 
-648 VDKILESKFGYKKSG
+648 
-663 AKTAKTI
+663 KTI
-670 KNTLPEFDTEKAQRE
+670 KNSLPEFDTEKAQRD

-696 REESR
+696 REEAR
-701 IKIMQDGAEKRLAII
+701 IKIMQDGADKRLAII
-716 QLEYNKQ
+716 QLEYDKQ

-744 KAEAAGTW
+744 KAEAQGKW
-752 KKGKDFDTNTEAIN
+752 KKGQDFDTNTEAIN

-826 LGADAPQVKKAQD
+826 LGSDAPQVKKAQD

-847 LDILYKKEGTA
+847 LDILHKKEGTA

-875 QTITDAEAE
+875 QTIAEAEAE
-884 IDELAKVLN
+884 IDELASNLDMGDK
-893 MDDNANVE
+893 DNVE
-901 FITNLK
+901 YIQSLR

-964 LGQEFEKLGQSS
+964 LGDEFERLGQST
-976 GNTSLEKLG
+976 GNSSLEKLG
-985 RTLQNVGNII
+985 RTLQNTANLL
-995 NKTLSFAQIGGQIGG
+995 NKTLSFAQMGASVGG
-1010 GWGAAIGAIAGLAFS
+1010 GWGALIGAVVGLGVGGLEGAAKERLAHEKKLQEIAQS
-1025 GFEKQ
+1025 KINQ
-1030 AKARAQKEKELT
+1030 Q
-1042 ELMHQRL
+1042 
-1049 NIQLEYNRAL
+1049 NEYNRL
-1059 YEEQILMKKN
+1059 LWEEKILHKEN
-1069 TSIFGTKEIAN
+1069 TSIFGTEDINNALSDLKEYNTLWNDLERRMGFNLKKRYEDAGTSFRSYGYRSPNREGDDYLGLENIKIA
-1080 TVSYMQ
+1080 TGSYTTGAWFWKKSHTEYNSLLSEYPNLIEQ
-1086 IFNQKEEYYKA
+1086 SGEFNLKLAKSIVNSKEFEGTGKQA
-1097 RMARRKLTQEE
+1097 
-1108 IAERQRVLNYLYATN
+1108 
-1123 NKLQNGNNPD
+1123 LQTIIQQ
-1133 GFKVYQNAKKFR
+1133 YEQALEAQKKFD
-1145 EYYYELKSGYKKMES
+1145 EYLNKTFGEM
-1160 LDGIEIQTG
+1160 G
-1169 SRSTGVLWWAEAKT
+1169 SS
-1183 VWGNLS
+1183 
-1189 DIYKDIIKANGDLN
+1189 IID
-1203 IERAES
+1203 S
-1209 LLKNATFNNDGKQR
+1209 V
-1223 LQEIVDAYK
+1223 VD
-1232 QAKEAEEK
+1232 
-1240 YDEFL
+1240 
-1245 KNIFGQLGNSL
+1245 
-1256 IDNVLK
+1256 
-1262 SLKTGEDAYANF
+1262 SLKKGEDAFENF
-1274 AKSVGNMIEN
+1274 SKSVGNIIGK
-1284 LGKKMAYELF
+1284 LGKQLMYELF
-1294 LADHLKDFQERIKRR
+1294 VAKDFKEFQKKMHKVASDGNVSSEGYATATANL
-1309 SREIANS
+1309 IAEFSN
-1316 GLSEEEMSRKTSEMM
+1316 R
-1331 KTEIATISQEMK
+1331 MK
-1343 GRIGAMQNFFRE
+1343 GKIGEMQE
-1355 FMGSIPKEMNT
+1355 FLKQWNNMSSSMGFDF
-1366 LNEQRQSVE
+1366 LNEKRQAVE

-1391 QFRLLTQIGAE
+1391 QFRLQTQLSAE
-1402 TRNAMLQTANFIKEM
+1402 IKNAVLQTANSIREM

-1422 VSSAKQLQHLAG
+1422 VSLAKQLQHLAG
-1434 IEINTFQLHEM
+1434 IEANTYKLNKMET
-1445 RKDIANMKAGIN
+1445 DLAGMKSILSN
-1457 ELTTKGIKIRT
+1457 IETKGIKMRT

>member
-89 LKSKEKANALMAQMT
+89 LKSKEKANELMAQMT
-104 DLAAKTPFGLQEVS
+104 ELAAKTPFGLEEVS
-118 EGAKR
+118 EGAKK

-261 IVSGAIKGV
+261 LVSGAIKGV

-304 QQVIAARTAGM
+304 QQVVAARTAGM

-350 ALVGLAV
+350 ALVGLV
-357 ALWSLK
+357 SYMVMFK
-363 DSTDANAE
+363 KE
-371 ATERHNQLRKEQANL
+371 ATVAEQAQKSFN
-386 IDDEKNRISGLIS
+386 DEQERQKKVLE
-399 TIQDETKSWN
+399 D
-409 ERNKAFLALR
+409 ERNEIEKLIEVVKDENAAKGQRINALNR
-419 NSTDGVLNKYSTLN
+419 
-433 QMLREMSQ
+433 
-441 VLKDIN
+441 LKDI
-447 GRYETMNEKMSRDAV
+447 YPDIFSKY
-462 KKTNDL
+462 KT
-468 IKSKEEQIKKLEE
+468 EE
-481 EIKRTASSDRRTALR
+481 ELIRNISNALKELNNVQKEKDLK
-496 MDIANIRK
+496 MDK
-504 GIEQDEL
+504 DYIERLQV
-511 LKQKQKREVVKNDVG
+511 QKRG
-526 NYESALSG
+526 LQARLSG
-534 KSLEQIQ
+534 AANPVDIVNYKEQIQ
-541 AEKKLIIEA
+541 AIDIQIDKATKQHAWQSTLKRIDDIAELSADEQAKERKLMIEE
-550 YNLRK
+550 YNRRHNA
-555 KQAKESIANHSIAK
+555 KQAKNQNLLREGEKQDLRKTTPFGFTGYENFSDADLGLIMSKSKQLADADKERNK
-569 IDSNNPYL
+569 VIDTR
-577 KYDWNELGMFNE
+577 NELLAKQKELTSKISAIQSKGGQTQNDKDE
-589 ATERQ
+589 LKKLQEEKK
-594 IKLKQQENKQI
+594 IIDEKLKGEYNEQSK
-605 YDKNKL
+605 KSTSK
-611 LADSAKYKKEINALQ
+611 AKKE
-626 RKNVKDDKDFADIE
+626 
-640 QKVKAKEE
+640 
-648 VDKILESKFGYKKSG
+648 
-663 AKTAKTI
+663 
-670 KNTLPEFDTEKAQRE
+670 TLPEFDTEKAQRD

-701 IKIMQDGAEKRLAII
+701 IKIMQDGADKRFAII
-716 QLEYNKQ
+716 QLEYDKQ

-744 KAEAAGTW
+744 KAEAQGKW
-752 KKGKDFDTNTEAIN
+752 KKGKAFDTNTESIN

-780 ADNAEYQRMQQ
+780 ASNAEYQRMQQ

-875 QTITDAEAE
+875 QTITEAE
-884 IDELAKVLN
+884 TEIDKLAKVLN

-918 KSDTVFG
+918 KSDTAFG
-925 KLGTNIKNLFKAKPN
+925 KLGTNIKNLFKSRPN

-964 LGQEFEKLGQSS
+964 LGQEFERLGQST
-976 GNTSLEKLG
+976 GNSSLEKLG
-985 RTLQNVGNII
+985 RTLQNVSNLL
-995 NKTLSFAQIGGQIGG
+995 NRTMSFAQIGGQIGN
-1010 GWGAAIGAIAGLAFS
+1010 GWGALIGAVVGLGVGGLEGAAKERLAHEKKLQEIAQS
-1025 GFEKQ
+1025 KINQ
-1030 AKARAQKEKELT
+1030 Q
-1042 ELMHQRL
+1042 
-1049 NIQLEYNRAL
+1049 NEYNRL
-1059 YEEQILMKKN
+1059 LWEEKMLHKEN
-1069 TSIFGTKEIAN
+1069 TSIFGTEDINNALSDLKEYNRLWNDLERRMGFNLKKRYEDAGTSFRSYGYRSPNREGGDYLGLENIKIA
-1080 TVSYMQ
+1080 TDSYTTGAWFWKKSHTEYNSLLSEYPNL
-1086 IFNQKEEYYKA
+1086 IEKSGEFNLKLAKSIVDSKEFEGAGKQA
-1097 RMARRKLTQEE
+1097 
-1108 IAERQRVLNYLYATN
+1108 
-1123 NKLQNGNNPD
+1123 LQTIIQQ
-1133 GFKVYQNAKKFR
+1133 YEQALESQKKFD
-1145 EYYYELKSGYKKMES
+1145 EYLN
-1160 LDGIEIQTG
+1160 
-1169 SRSTGVLWWAEAKT
+1169 KT
-1183 VWGNLS
+1183 FGEMGTS
-1189 DIYKDIIKANGDLN
+1189 IID
-1203 IERAES
+1203 S
-1209 LLKNATFNNDGKQR
+1209 V
-1223 LQEIVDAYK
+1223 VD
-1232 QAKEAEEK
+1232 
-1240 YDEFL
+1240 
-1245 KNIFGQLGNSL
+1245 
-1256 IDNVLK
+1256 
-1262 SLKTGEDAYANF
+1262 SLKKGEDAFENF
-1274 AKSVGNMIEN
+1274 SKSVGNIISK
-1284 LGKKMAYELF
+1284 LGKQLMYELF
-1294 LADHLKDFQERIKRR
+1294 VAKDFKEFQKKMHKVAGDGNV
-1309 SREIANS
+1309 S
-1316 GLSEEEMSRKTSEMM
+1316 SEEYANATANLIAEFSSRMKGKIGEMQQFFKNWNEMSSNL
-1331 KTEIATISQEMK
+1331 
-1343 GRIGAMQNFFRE
+1343 GYNF
-1355 FMGSIPKEMNT
+1355 
-1366 LNEQRQSVE
+1366 LNEQRQAVE

-1391 QFRLLTQIGAE
+1391 QFRLQTQLSAE
-1402 TRNAMLQTANFIKEM
+1402 IKNAVLQTANFIREM

-1434 IEINTFQLHEM
+1434 IETNTYKLHKIET
-1445 RKDIANMKAGIN
+1445 DIANMKAGIN

>member
-25 AIKKQFEQMTNKA
+25 AIKKQFEQMTRKA

-45 ANVWQTL
+45 ADVWQTL

-89 LKSKEKANALMAQMT
+89 LKSKEKANELMAQLT
-104 DLAAKTPFGLQEVS
+104 DLAAKTPFGLEEVS
-118 EGAKR
+118 EGAKK
-123 LLAFQVPAE
+123 LLAFQIPAQ

-238 GQISNLKDNFD
+238 GQISNLRDNFD

-304 QQVIAARTAGM
+304 QQIVAARTAGM

-511 LKQKQKREVVKNDVG
+511 LKQKQKREVVKNDVS

-594 IKLKQQENKQI
+594 IKLKQQDNKQI

-611 LADSAKYKKEINALQ
+611 LADSAKYEKEINALQ
-626 RKNVKDDKDFADIE
+626 RKNIKDDKDFADIE

-670 KNTLPEFDTEKAQRE
+670 KNSLPEFDTEKAQRD

-701 IKIMQDGAEKRLAII
+701 IKIMQDGADKRLAII
-716 QLEYNKQ
+716 QLEYDKQ

-744 KAEAAGTW
+744 KAEAQGKW

-815 YNADIAALQAK
+815 YNADIVALQAK

-925 KLGTNIKNLFKAKPN
+925 KLGTSIKNLFKAKPN

-954 AQSITGQFGQ
+954 AQSITGQFSQ
-964 LGQEFEKLGQSS
+964 LGDEFERLGQST
-976 GNTSLEKLG
+976 GNDSLREFGKG
-985 RTLQNVGNII
+985 IKEMGEIV
-995 NKTLSFAQIGGQIGG
+995 NKAMSFAQIGSSAGPIGGAIGGIIGAVYGFVQKIESDKERARQKERMWKQEQYQNEKRINELYDERILKGEKHSNSLTTNQIG
-1010 GWGAAIGAIAGLAFS
+1010 
-1025 GFEKQ
+1025 KQ
-1030 AKARAQKEKELT
+1030 L
-1042 ELMHQRL
+1042 
-1049 NIQLEYNRAL
+1049 
-1059 YEEQILMKKN
+1059 
-1069 TSIFGTKEIAN
+1069 
-1080 TVSYMQ
+1080 
-1086 IFNQKEEYYKA
+1086 
-1097 RMARRKLTQEE
+1097 
-1108 IAERQRVLNYLYATN
+1108 
-1123 NKLQNGNNPD
+1123 
-1133 GFKVYQNAKKFR
+1133 
-1145 EYYYELKSGYKKMES
+1145 
-1160 LDGIEIQTG
+1160 
-1169 SRSTGVLWWAEAKT
+1169 
-1183 VWGNLS
+1183 
-1189 DIYKDIIKANGDLN
+1189 DIIKNYNDKVKKLRNDLIDVQNTQVFDHYEYKWGWYDGPWGIKVWGRYKDEVTKAFKDIVKPFVDELGNIDYDFLENISKADSNRMSYGRDNIDYTSEQIQKAKDLYAQLKEYKKTISEYTSQTFGDLGGGFV
-1203 IERAES
+1203 ES
-1209 LLKNATFNNDGKQR
+1209 IISAVEKGNNAFETFGQTVAR
-1223 LQEIVDAYK
+1223 VM
-1232 QAKEAEEK
+1232 
-1240 YDEFL
+1240 
-1245 KNIFGQLGNSL
+1245 KNIIKQTL
-1256 IDNVLK
+1256 V
-1262 SLKTGEDAYANF
+1262 T
-1274 AKSVGNMIEN
+1274 
-1284 LGKKMAYELF
+1284 
-1294 LADHLKDFQERIKRR
+1294 ERIK
-1309 SREIANS
+1309 EIFSKFQN
-1316 GLSEEEMSRKTSEMM
+1316 EMDNIYASS
-1331 KTEIATISQEMK
+1331 
-1343 GRIGAMQNFFRE
+1343 IGF
-1355 FMGSIPKEMNT
+1355 S
-1366 LNEQRQSVE
+1366 NEQVYEKVKNKTLEFVNNILKPEIQKGEQKAKAMFDALEQSGIKMYDDKQGRNAVE

-1402 TRNAMLQTANFIKEM
+1402 TKNAILQTANSIKEL

-1422 VSSAKQLQHLAG
+1422 INAAQQLRHLAG

>member
-89 LKSKEKANALMAQMT
+89 LKSKEKANELMAQMT
-104 DLAAKTPFGLQEVS
+104 ELAAKTPFGLEEVS

-145 SGLGVPMGQLIHV
+145 AGLGVPMERLIHV
-158 YGQVKAQGKLM
+158 YGQVKAQGRM
-169 TNDLYQFMNAGI
+169 FTNDLYQFMNAGI
-181 PIIAELSKVVGKSE
+181 PMISELSKAVDKSE
-195 TEIKDMVS
+195 TEIKEMV
-203 AGKIGF
+203 AEGKIGF
-209 TEIQAVIKNM
+209 AEVQAVIKNM
-219 TNEGG
+219 TDEGG
-224 LFYNLMA
+224 TFYNLMDA
-231 EQSKSLG
+231 QSKSLS
-238 GQISNLKDNFD
+238 GQISNLRDNFD

-304 QQVIAARTAGM
+304 QQVVAARTAGM

-350 ALVGLAV
+350 ALVGLAT

-363 DSTDANAE
+363 ESTDANAE
-371 ATERHNQLRKEQANL
+371 ATERHNQLRKEQADA
-386 IDDEKNRISGLIS
+386 IDEEKNRISNLIS

-511 LKQKQKREVVKNDVG
+511 LKQKQKREVVKNDVS

-555 KQAKESIANHSIAK
+555 KQAKDSIANHSIAK

-577 KYDWNELGMFNE
+577 KYEWNELGMFNE

-611 LADSAKYKKEINALQ
+611 LADSAKYEKEINALQ
-626 RKNVKDDKDFADIE
+626 RKNIKDDKDFADIE

-670 KNTLPEFDTEKAQRE
+670 KNSLPEFDTEKAQRD

-696 REESR
+696 REEAR
-701 IKIMQDGAEKRLAII
+701 IKIMQDGADKRLAII
-716 QLEYNKQ
+716 QLEYDKQ

-744 KAEAAGTW
+744 KAEAQGKW
-752 KKGKDFDTNTEAIN
+752 KKGQDFDTNTEAIN

-839 EKARELKK
+839 EKARKLKK

-875 QTITDAEAE
+875 QTIAEAEAE
-884 IDELAKVLN
+884 IDQLASNLDMGDK
-893 MDDNANVE
+893 DNVE
-901 FITNLK
+901 YIQILR
-907 QQLEQARDTAD
+907 QQLEQTRDTAD
-918 KSDTVFG
+918 RSDTVFG

-964 LGQEFEKLGQSS
+964 LGDEFERLGQST
-976 GNTSLEKLG
+976 GNSSLEKLG
-985 RTLQNVGNII
+985 RTLQNTANLL
-995 NKTLSFAQIGGQIGG
+995 NKTLSFAQMGASVGG
-1010 GWGAAIGAIAGLAFS
+1010 GWGALIGAVVGLGVGGLEGAAKERLAHEKKLQEIAQS
-1025 GFEKQ
+1025 KINQ
-1030 AKARAQKEKELT
+1030 Q
-1042 ELMHQRL
+1042 
-1049 NIQLEYNRAL
+1049 NEYNRL
-1059 YEEQILMKKN
+1059 LWEEKMLHKEN
-1069 TSIFGTKEIAN
+1069 TSIFGTEDINNALSDLKEYNRLWDDLERRMGFNLKKRYEDAGTSFRSYGYRSPNRESDDYLGLENIKIA
-1080 TVSYMQ
+1080 TDSYTTGAWLW
-1086 IFNQKEEYYKA
+1086 KKSHTEYNSLLSVYPQLINKA
-1097 RMARRKLTQEE
+1097 GEFDVRLAKS
-1108 IAERQRVLNYLYATN
+1108 IVN
-1123 NKLQNGNNPD
+1123 NKEFEGTGKQALQTIIQQ
-1133 GFKVYQNAKKFR
+1133 YEQALESQKKFD
-1145 EYYYELKSGYKKMES
+1145 EYLN
-1160 LDGIEIQTG
+1160 
-1169 SRSTGVLWWAEAKT
+1169 KT
-1183 VWGNLS
+1183 FGEMGTS
-1189 DIYKDIIKANGDLN
+1189 IID
-1203 IERAES
+1203 S
-1209 LLKNATFNNDGKQR
+1209 V
-1223 LQEIVDAYK
+1223 VD
-1232 QAKEAEEK
+1232 
-1240 YDEFL
+1240 
-1245 KNIFGQLGNSL
+1245 
-1256 IDNVLK
+1256 
-1262 SLKTGEDAYANF
+1262 SLKKGEDAFENF
-1274 AKSVGNMIEN
+1274 SKSVGNIISK
-1284 LGKKMAYELF
+1284 LGKQLMYELF
-1294 LADHLKDFQERIKRR
+1294 VAKDFKEFQKKMHKVAGDGNV
-1309 SREIANS
+1309 S
-1316 GLSEEEMSRKTSEMM
+1316 SEEYANATANLIAEFSSRMKGKIGEMQQFFKNWNEMSSNL
-1331 KTEIATISQEMK
+1331 
-1343 GRIGAMQNFFRE
+1343 GYNF
-1355 FMGSIPKEMNT
+1355 
-1366 LNEQRQSVE
+1366 LNEQRQAVE

-1391 QFRLLTQIGAE
+1391 QFRLQTQLSAE
-1402 TRNAMLQTANFIKEM
+1402 IKNAVLQTTNFIREM
-1417 HQSMQ
+1417 HESMQ
-1422 VSSAKQLQHLAG
+1422 SNAAQQLRHLAG
-1434 IEINTFQLHEM
+1434 IEANTYKLNKMEI
-1445 RKDIANMKAGIN
+1445 DLAGVKKGID
-1457 ELTTKGIKIRT
+1457 ELTTKGIKMRT

>member
-89 LKSKEKANALMAQMT
+89 LKSKEKANELMAQMT

-304 QQVIAARTAGM
+304 QQVVAARTAGM

-371 ATERHNQLRKEQANL
+371 ATERHNQLRKEQANI

-481 EIKRTASSDRRTALR
+481 EIKQTASSDRRTALR
-496 MDIANIRK
+496 MDIASIRRS
-504 GIEQDEL
+504 IEQDEL
-511 LKQKQKREVVKNDVG
+511 LKQKQKREVVKNDVS

-555 KQAKESIANHSIAK
+555 KQAKDSIANHSIAK

-611 LADSAKYKKEINALQ
+611 LAESAKYEKEIKALQ
-626 RKNVKDDKDFADIE
+626 SKNVKDDKDFADIE
-640 QKVKAKEE
+640 QKVKAKED

-670 KNTLPEFDTEKAQRE
+670 KNSLPEFDTEKAQRD
-685 HNRQIQDDLFA
+685 HNRQIQDDIFA
-696 REESR
+696 LEEAR
-701 IKIMQDGAEKRLAII
+701 IKIMQDGADKRLAII
-716 QLEYNKQ
+716 QLEYDKQ

-730 SEDQLAAFIETEKQ
+730 SEDQLAAFIETQ
-744 KAEAAGTW
+744 KAEAEAQGKW

-791 EQVYKDLLEKY
+791 EQVFKDLLEKY

-826 LGADAPQVKKAQD
+826 LGSDAPQVKKAQD

-875 QTITDAEAE
+875 QTIAEAEAE

-964 LGQEFEKLGQSS
+964 LGDEFERLGQST
-976 GNTSLEKLG
+976 GNASLREFGKG
-985 RTLQNVGNII
+985 IKEMGEIV
-995 NKTLSFAQIGGQIGG
+995 NKAMSFAQIGGQIGQ
-1010 GWGAAIGAIAGLAFS
+1010 GWGAAIGGVIGAVY
-1025 GFEKQ
+1025 GFVQKIESDKER
-1030 AKARAQKEKELT
+1030 ARQKERMWK
-1042 ELMHQRL
+1042 Q
-1049 NIQLEYNRAL
+1049 
-1059 YEEQILMKKN
+1059 EQ
-1069 TSIFGTKEIAN
+1069 
-1080 TVSYMQ
+1080 
-1086 IFNQKEEYYKA
+1086 
-1097 RMARRKLTQEE
+1097 
-1108 IAERQRVLNYLYATN
+1108 
-1123 NKLQNGNNPD
+1123 
-1133 GFKVYQNAKKFR
+1133 YQNEKR
-1145 EYYYELKSGYKKMES
+1145 INELQDKRTLEGKNHSNS
-1160 LDGIEIQTG
+1160 LTTNQIGKQ
-1169 SRSTGVLWWAEAKT
+1169 L
-1183 VWGNLS
+1183 
-1189 DIYKDIIKANGDLN
+1189 DIIKNYNDKVKKLRNDLIDVQNTQVFDRYEYKWGWYDGPWGIKVWGRYKDEVTKAFKDKVKPFVDNLGNIDYDFLESISEADSNRMSYGRDNIDYTSEQIKKAKDLYNQMKEFKKTISEYTSQTFGDLGGGFVN
-1203 IERAES
+1203 SIISAVE
-1209 LLKNATFNNDGKQR
+1209 KGGNAFENFGQTVAR
-1223 LQEIVDAYK
+1223 VM
-1232 QAKEAEEK
+1232 
-1240 YDEFL
+1240 
-1245 KNIFGQLGNSL
+1245 KNIIKQTLVTEQIKEIFSKFQKEMDNIYASSLGLSNEQVYEKVKNKT
-1256 IDNVLK
+1256 IDFVNNVLK
-1262 SLKTGEDAYANF
+1262 PEIQKGEQKAKAMFDALEQ
-1274 AKSVGNMIEN
+1274 SGI
-1284 LGKKMAYELF
+1284 KMY
-1294 LADHLKDFQERIKRR
+1294 DDKQ
-1309 SREIANS
+1309 
-1316 GLSEEEMSRKTSEMM
+1316 
-1331 KTEIATISQEMK
+1331 
-1343 GRIGAMQNFFRE
+1343 GRNA
-1355 FMGSIPKEMNT
+1355 
-1366 LNEQRQSVE
+1366 VE

-1402 TRNAMLQTANFIKEM
+1402 TKNAMLQTANSIKEL

-1422 VSSAKQLQHLAG
+1422 INAAQQLRHLAG
-1434 IEINTFQLHEM
+1434 IEANTYQLHEV
-1445 RKDIANMKAGIN
+1445 RKDIAGMKSILSN
-1457 ELTTKGIKIRT
+1457 IETKGIKMRT

>member
-89 LKSKEKANALMAQMT
+89 LKSKEKANELMAQLT
-104 DLAAKTPFGLQEVS
+104 DLAAKTPFGLEEVS
-118 EGAKR
+118 EGAKK
-123 LLAFQVPAE
+123 LLAFQIPAQ

-371 ATERHNQLRKEQANL
+371 ATERHNQLRKEQANI

-496 MDIANIRK
+496 MDIASIRRS
-504 GIEQDEL
+504 IEQDEL
-511 LKQKQKREVVKNDVG
+511 LKQKQKREVVKNDVS

-541 AEKKLIIEA
+541 TEKKLIIEA

-555 KQAKESIANHSIAK
+555 KQAKDSIANHSIAK

-594 IKLKQQENKQI
+594 IKLKQQEKVQTTDFIAKKEEILALQNKI
-605 YDKNKL
+605 NEAESKNKNSRSVDNKDL
-611 LADSAKYKKEINALQ
+611 SDLEAKKTKLKGLIDEYKQGTGIDLSQ
-626 RKNVKDDKDFADIE
+626 
-640 QKVKAKEE
+640 
-648 VDKILESKFGYKKSG
+648 
-663 AKTAKTI
+663 
-670 KNTLPEFDTEKAQRE
+670 KNTPKTKATKSELPTFDTDKAQRD
-685 HNRQIQDDLFA
+685 HNRQIQDDIFA
-696 REESR
+696 LEEAR
-701 IKIMQDGAEKRLAII
+701 IKIMQDGAEKRFAII
-716 QLEYNKQ
+716 QLEYDKQ

-730 SEDQLAAFIETEKQ
+730 SEDQLAAFIETQ
-744 KAEAAGTW
+744 KAEAEAQGKW
-752 KKGKDFDTNTEAIN
+752 KKGQDFDTNTEAIN

-875 QTITDAEAE
+875 QTITEAESE

-940 TAEWQEAFNGMLSS
+940 TAEWQESFNGMLSS

-964 LGQEFEKLGQSS
+964 LGQEFERLGQST
-976 GNTSLEKLG
+976 GNDSLKRIG
-985 RTLQNVGNII
+985 QTMQNVSNVL
-995 NKTLSFAQIGGQIGG
+995 NRTFSFAQIGGQVGG
-1010 GWGAAIGAIAGLAFS
+1010 GWGAAIGAVAGLVVS
-1025 GFEKQ
+1025 GLENAAKVRIEHERKLQEIASAKIAQQRDYNQLLFEEKMLH
-1030 AKARAQKEKELT
+1030 KE
-1042 ELMHQRL
+1042 
-1049 NIQLEYNRAL
+1049 
-1059 YEEQILMKKN
+1059 N
-1069 TSIFGTKEIAN
+1069 TSIFGTKEISNALDN
-1080 TVSYMQ
+1080 L
-1086 IFNQKEEYYKA
+1086 KEY
-1097 RMARRKLTQEE
+1097 
-1108 IAERQRVLNYLYATN
+1108 
-1123 NKLQNGNNPD
+1123 
-1133 GFKVYQNAKKFR
+1133 
-1145 EYYYELKSGYKKMES
+1145 
-1160 LDGIEIQTG
+1160 
-1169 SRSTGVLWWAEAKT
+1169 
-1183 VWGNLS
+1183 
-1189 DIYKDIIKANGDLN
+1189 
-1203 IERAES
+1203 
-1209 LLKNATFNNDGKQR
+1209 QR
-1223 LQEIVDAYK
+1223 LI
-1232 QAKEAEEK
+1232 KEVRDNTPLGQ
-1240 YDEFL
+1240 DEFL
-1245 KNIFGQLGNSL
+1245 EDTLKTYGEEAYKTFKGLRIAYPTGLESINIATGSDTTGHLFWKKNHTIYKRLIDEYPEITKGANGFNLELAKSIVNNKEFEGSGKQALQTIIAQQERAIETQKKFDEYLKNTFGELGNSI
-1256 IDNVLK
+1256 IDSVIN
-1262 SLKTGEDAYANF
+1262 SLQKGEDAFENF
-1274 AKSVGNMIEN
+1274 SKSVGNVISK
-1284 LGKKMAYELF
+1284 LGKQLMYELF
-1294 LADHLKDFQERIKRR
+1294 VAEDFKNFQKKITEASKKG
-1309 SREIANS
+1309 N
-1316 GLSEEEMSRKTSEMM
+1316 SEEFAKQSSNLVAEFGNSM
-1331 KTEIATISQEMK
+1331 KGKISQ
-1343 GRIGAMQNFFRE
+1343 MQDFIRMWNDMSSKNGFDF
-1355 FMGSIPKEMNT
+1355 
-1366 LNEQRQSVE
+1366 LNEQRQAVE

-1391 QFRLLTQIGAE
+1391 QFRLQTQLSAE
-1402 TRNAMLQTANFIKEM
+1402 IKNAVLQTANFIREM
-1417 HQSMQ
+1417 HESMQ
-1422 VSSAKQLQHLAG
+1422 SNAAQQLRHLAG
-1434 IEINTFQLHEM
+1434 IEANTYKLNKMET
-1445 RKDIANMKAGIN
+1445 DLAGVKRGID
-1457 ELTTKGIKIRT
+1457 ELTTKGIKMRT

>member
-89 LKSKEKANALMAQMT
+89 LKSKEKANELMAQLT
-104 DLAAKTPFGLQEVS
+104 DLAAKTPFGLEEVS
-118 EGAKR
+118 EGAKK
-123 LLAFQVPAE
+123 LLAFQIPTQ

-249 QMLNEIGKSSEG
+249 QMLNEIGKASEG

-304 QQVIAARTAGM
+304 QQVVAARTAGM

-343 PYALAAA
+343 PYALVAG
-350 ALVGLAV
+350 ALVGLV
-357 ALWSLK
+357 SYMVMFK
-363 DSTDANAE
+363 KE
-371 ATERHNQLRKEQANL
+371 ATVAEQAQKSFN
-386 IDDEKNRISGLIS
+386 DEQERQKKVLE
-399 TIQDETKSWN
+399 D
-409 ERNKAFLALR
+409 ERNEIEKLIEVVKDENAAKGQRINALNR
-419 NSTDGVLNKYSTLN
+419 
-433 QMLREMSQ
+433 
-441 VLKDIN
+441 LKDI
-447 GRYETMNEKMSRDAV
+447 YPDIFSKY
-462 KKTNDL
+462 KT
-468 IKSKEEQIKKLEE
+468 EE
-481 EIKRTASSDRRTALR
+481 ELIRNIAKALKEVSNAQKEKDLK
-496 MDIANIRK
+496 MDK
-504 GIEQDEL
+504 DYIERLQV
-511 LKQKQKREVVKNDVG
+511 QKRG
-526 NYESALSG
+526 LQARLSG
-534 KSLEQIQ
+534 AANPVDIVNYKEQIQ
-541 AEKKLIIEA
+541 AIDIQIDKATKQHAWQSTLKRIDDIAELSADE
-550 YNLRK
+550 
-555 KQAKESIANHSIAK
+555 QAKERKLMIEEYNRRHNAK
-569 IDSNNPYL
+569 QSKNQNLLREGEKQDLRKTTPFGFTGYENFSDADLGLIISKSNQLAEADKQRNKIL
-577 KYDWNELGMFNE
+577 DTRNELLAKQKELTSKISAIQSKEGQTQNDKDE
-589 ATERQ
+589 LKKLQEEKELVDK
-594 IKLKQQENKQI
+594 KLKGEYNVQNK
-605 YDKNKL
+605 KNT
-611 LADSAKYKKEINALQ
+611 S
-626 RKNVKDDKDFADIE
+626 
-640 QKVKAKEE
+640 
-648 VDKILESKFGYKKSG
+648 
-663 AKTAKTI
+663 KTI
-670 KNTLPEFDTEKAQRE
+670 KNSLPEFDTEKAQRD

-696 REESR
+696 LEEAR

-716 QLEYNKQ
+716 QLEYDKQ

-744 KAEAAGTW
+744 KAEAQGKW
-752 KKGKDFDTNTEAIN
+752 KKGQDFDTNTEVIN

-826 LGADAPQVKKAQD
+826 LGSDAPQVKKAQD

-875 QTITDAEAE
+875 QTIAEAEAE

-918 KSDTVFG
+918 KSDTAFG
-925 KLGTNIKNLFKAKPN
+925 KLGTSIKNLFKSRPN

-954 AQSITGQFGQ
+954 AQSITGQFSQ
-964 LGQEFEKLGQSS
+964 LGDEFERLGQST
-976 GNTSLEKLG
+976 GNDSLREFGKG
-985 RTLQNVGNII
+985 IKEMGEIV
-995 NKTLSFAQIGGQIGG
+995 NKAMSFAQIGSSAGPIGGAIGGIIGAVYGFVQKIESDKERARQKERMWKQEQYQNEKRINELYDERILKGEKHSNSLTTNQIG
-1010 GWGAAIGAIAGLAFS
+1010 
-1025 GFEKQ
+1025 KQ
-1030 AKARAQKEKELT
+1030 L
-1042 ELMHQRL
+1042 
-1049 NIQLEYNRAL
+1049 
-1059 YEEQILMKKN
+1059 
-1069 TSIFGTKEIAN
+1069 
-1080 TVSYMQ
+1080 
-1086 IFNQKEEYYKA
+1086 
-1097 RMARRKLTQEE
+1097 
-1108 IAERQRVLNYLYATN
+1108 
-1123 NKLQNGNNPD
+1123 
-1133 GFKVYQNAKKFR
+1133 
-1145 EYYYELKSGYKKMES
+1145 
-1160 LDGIEIQTG
+1160 
-1169 SRSTGVLWWAEAKT
+1169 
-1183 VWGNLS
+1183 
-1189 DIYKDIIKANGDLN
+1189 DIIKNYNDKVKKLRNDLIDVQNTQVFDHYEYKWGWYDGPWGIKVWGRYKDEVTKAFKDIVKPFVDELGNIDYDFLENISKADSNRMSYGRDNIDYTSEQIQKAKDLYAQLKEYKKTISEYTSQTFGDLGGGFV
-1203 IERAES
+1203 ES
-1209 LLKNATFNNDGKQR
+1209 IISAVEKGNNAFETFGQTVAR
-1223 LQEIVDAYK
+1223 VM
-1232 QAKEAEEK
+1232 
-1240 YDEFL
+1240 
-1245 KNIFGQLGNSL
+1245 KNIIKQTL
-1256 IDNVLK
+1256 V
-1262 SLKTGEDAYANF
+1262 T
-1274 AKSVGNMIEN
+1274 
-1284 LGKKMAYELF
+1284 
-1294 LADHLKDFQERIKRR
+1294 ERIK
-1309 SREIANS
+1309 EIFSKFQN
-1316 GLSEEEMSRKTSEMM
+1316 EMDNIYASS
-1331 KTEIATISQEMK
+1331 
-1343 GRIGAMQNFFRE
+1343 IGF
-1355 FMGSIPKEMNT
+1355 S
-1366 LNEQRQSVE
+1366 NEQVYEKVKNKTLEFVNNILKPEIQKGEQKAKAMFDALEQSGIKMYDDKQGRNAVE

-1402 TRNAMLQTANFIKEM
+1402 TKNAILQTANSIKEL

-1422 VSSAKQLQHLAG
+1422 INAAQQLRHLAG

>member
-89 LKSKEKANALMAQMT
+89 LKSKEKANELMAQMT
-104 DLAAKTPFGLQEVS
+104 ELAAKTPFGLQEVS

-145 SGLGVPMGQLIHV
+145 SGIGVPMGQLIHV

-249 QMLNEIGKSSEG
+249 QMLNEIGKASEG

-270 SFLVENYETIGKLIA
+270 SFLVENYEIIGKLIA

-304 QQVIAARTAGM
+304 QQIVAARTAGM

-350 ALVGLAV
+350 ALVGLAA

-363 DSTDANAE
+363 ESTDANAE
-371 ATERHNQLRKEQANL
+371 ATERHNQLRKEQADA
-386 IDDEKNRISGLIS
+386 IDEEKNRISNLIS

-504 GIEQDEL
+504 GIEQDKL
-511 LKQKQKREVVKNDVG
+511 LKQKQKREVVKNDVS

-555 KQAKESIANHSIAK
+555 KQAKDSIANHSIAK

-611 LADSAKYKKEINALQ
+611 LADSAKYEKEINALQ
-626 RKNVKDDKDFADIE
+626 RKNIKDDKDFADIE

-670 KNTLPEFDTEKAQRE
+670 KNSLPEFDTEKAQRD

-696 REESR
+696 LEEAR
-701 IKIMQDGAEKRLAII
+701 IKIMQDGADKRLAII
-716 QLEYNKQ
+716 QLEYDKQ

-744 KAEAAGTW
+744 KAEAQGKW
-752 KKGKDFDTNTEAIN
+752 KKGQDFDTNTEAIN

-964 LGQEFEKLGQSS
+964 LGDEFERLGQST
-976 GNTSLEKLG
+976 GNASLREFGKG
-985 RTLQNVGNII
+985 IKEMGEIV
-995 NKTLSFAQIGGQIGG
+995 NKAMSFAQIGGQIGQ
-1010 GWGAAIGAIAGLAFS
+1010 GWGAAIGGVIGAVY
-1025 GFEKQ
+1025 GFVQKIESDKER
-1030 AKARAQKEKELT
+1030 ARQKERMWK
-1042 ELMHQRL
+1042 Q
-1049 NIQLEYNRAL
+1049 
-1059 YEEQILMKKN
+1059 EQ
-1069 TSIFGTKEIAN
+1069 
-1080 TVSYMQ
+1080 
-1086 IFNQKEEYYKA
+1086 
-1097 RMARRKLTQEE
+1097 
-1108 IAERQRVLNYLYATN
+1108 
-1123 NKLQNGNNPD
+1123 
-1133 GFKVYQNAKKFR
+1133 YQNEKR
-1145 EYYYELKSGYKKMES
+1145 INELQDKRTLEGKNHSNS
-1160 LDGIEIQTG
+1160 LTTNQIGKQ
-1169 SRSTGVLWWAEAKT
+1169 L
-1183 VWGNLS
+1183 
-1189 DIYKDIIKANGDLN
+1189 DIIKNYNDKVKKLRNDLIDVQNTQVFDRYEYKWGWYDGPWGIKVWGRYKDEVTKAFKDKVKPFVDNLGNIDYDFLESISEADSNRMSYGRDNIDYTSEQIKKAKDLYNQMKEFKKTISEYTSQTFGDLGGGFVN
-1203 IERAES
+1203 SIISAVE
-1209 LLKNATFNNDGKQR
+1209 KGGNAFENFGQTVAR
-1223 LQEIVDAYK
+1223 VM
-1232 QAKEAEEK
+1232 
-1240 YDEFL
+1240 
-1245 KNIFGQLGNSL
+1245 KNIIKQTLVTEQIKEIFSKFQKEMDNIYASSLGLSNEQVYEKVKNKT
-1256 IDNVLK
+1256 IDFVNNVLK
-1262 SLKTGEDAYANF
+1262 PEIQKGEQKAKAMFDALEQ
-1274 AKSVGNMIEN
+1274 SGI
-1284 LGKKMAYELF
+1284 KMY
-1294 LADHLKDFQERIKRR
+1294 DDKQ
-1309 SREIANS
+1309 
-1316 GLSEEEMSRKTSEMM
+1316 
-1331 KTEIATISQEMK
+1331 
-1343 GRIGAMQNFFRE
+1343 GRNA
-1355 FMGSIPKEMNT
+1355 
-1366 LNEQRQSVE
+1366 VE

-1402 TRNAMLQTANFIKEM
+1402 TKNAMLQTANSIKEL

-1422 VSSAKQLQHLAG
+1422 INAAQQLRHLAG
-1434 IEINTFQLHEM
+1434 IEANTYQLHEV
-1445 RKDIANMKAGIN
+1445 RKDIAGMKSILSN
-1457 ELTTKGIKIRT
+1457 IETKGIKMRT

>member
-25 AIKKQFEQMTNKA
+25 AIKKQFEQMTRKA

-45 ANVWQTL
+45 ADVWQTL

-89 LKSKEKANALMAQMT
+89 LKSKEKANELMAQLT
-104 DLAAKTPFGLQEVS
+104 DLAAKTPFGLEEVS
-118 EGAKR
+118 EGAKK

-238 GQISNLKDNFD
+238 GQISNLRDNFD
-249 QMLNEIGKSSEG
+249 QMLNEIGKASEG

-304 QQVIAARTAGM
+304 QQIVAARTAGM

-343 PYALAAA
+343 PYALVAG
-350 ALVGLAV
+350 ALVGLAT

-363 DSTDANAE
+363 ESTDANAE

-386 IDDEKNRISGLIS
+386 IDDEKNRISNLIS

-496 MDIANIRK
+496 MDIAKIRK

-511 LKQKQKREVVKNDVG
+511 LKQKQKREVVKNDVS

-555 KQAKESIANHSIAK
+555 KQAKDSIANHSITK

-611 LADSAKYKKEINALQ
+611 LADSAKYEKEINALQ
-626 RKNVKDDKDFADIE
+626 RKNIKDDKDFADIE

-670 KNTLPEFDTEKAQRE
+670 KNSLPEFDTEKAQRD

-701 IKIMQDGAEKRLAII
+701 IKIMQDGADKRFAII
-716 QLEYNKQ
+716 QLEYDKQ

-744 KAEAAGTW
+744 KAEAQGKW
-752 KKGKDFDTNTEAIN
+752 KKGQDFDTNTEAIN

-918 KSDTVFG
+918 KSDTAFG
-925 KLGTNIKNLFKAKPN
+925 KLGTSIKNLFKSKPN

-954 AQSITGQFGQ
+954 AQSVSSAMSSFGD
-964 LGQEFEKLGQSS
+964 EFAKLGESS
-976 GNTSLEKLG
+976 GNESLRRLG
-985 RTLQNVGNII
+985 ETMKSISNTIS
-995 NKTLSFAQIGGQIGG
+995 KTLSLAQTGGSVGG
-1010 GWGAAIGAIAGLAFS
+1010 GWGAVIGAVVGLAVS
-1025 GFEKQ
+1025 GFEN
-1030 AKARAQKEKELT
+1030 AARARIENEKKLAQIVQSK
-1042 ELMHQRL
+1042 LAFQ
-1049 NIQLEYNRAL
+1049 NSYNQAL
-1059 YEEQILMKKN
+1059 YEERMLQKDNI
-1069 TSIFGTKEIAN
+1069 SIFGKKELASAIN
-1080 TVSYMQ
+1080 YMTEYK
-1086 IFNQKEEYYKA
+1086 NQWEALQKSIH
-1097 RMARRKLTQEE
+1097 RRKLTAEEEEVRFAAIKRVDSGKGTFRDYLNIRRYREELVRGTIGRSDLENIQVATGSHTKGWAWWKKTVTDYGGILSAFPNLINQAGEFDRAVAKGLLETQEFGE
-1108 IAERQRVLNYLYATN
+1108 GGKEA
-1123 NKLQNGNNPD
+1123 LQKIINEYD
-1133 GFKVYQNAKKFR
+1133 NAVEAQKKFN
-1145 EYYYELKSGYKKMES
+1145 EY
-1160 LDGIEIQTG
+1160 IQ
-1169 SRSTGVLWWAEAKT
+1169 
-1183 VWGNLS
+1183 N
-1189 DIYKDIIKANGDLN
+1189 
-1203 IERAES
+1203 
-1209 LLKNATFNNDGKQR
+1209 TFG
-1223 LQEIVDAYK
+1223 E
-1232 QAKEAEEK
+1232 
-1240 YDEFL
+1240 
-1245 KNIFGQLGNSL
+1245 LGNSI
-1256 IDNVLK
+1256 IDSVYN
-1262 SLKTGEDAYANF
+1262 SLQKGEDAFESF
-1274 AKSVGNMIEN
+1274 AKSVGKIIGK
-1284 LGKKMAYELF
+1284 LGKQLVYEIYVAEAFKNLQEKLTEAAKRNRGSEDF
-1294 LADHLKDFQERIKRR
+1294 ARQSSQIVGEFGNAMKGKIGEMQQFLKDWNNM
-1309 SREIANS
+1309 SS
-1316 GLSEEEMSRKTSEMM
+1316 GL
-1331 KTEIATISQEMK
+1331 
-1343 GRIGAMQNFFRE
+1343 GFDF
-1355 FMGSIPKEMNT
+1355 
-1366 LNEQRQSVE
+1366 LNEQRQAVE

-1391 QFRLLTQIGAE
+1391 QFRLQTQLSAE
-1402 TRNAMLQTANFIKEM
+1402 IKNAALQTTNFIREM

-1434 IEINTFQLHEM
+1434 IETNTYKLHKIET
-1445 RKDIANMKAGIN
+1445 DIANMKAGIN

>member
-89 LKSKEKANALMAQMT
+89 LKSKEKANELMAQLT
-104 DLAAKTPFGLQEVS
+104 DLAAKTPFGLEEVS
-118 EGAKR
+118 EGAKK
-123 LLAFQVPAE
+123 LLAFQIPAQ

-238 GQISNLKDNFD
+238 GQISNLRDNFD
-249 QMLNEIGKSSEG
+249 QMLNEIGKASEG

-304 QQVIAARTAGM
+304 QQIVAARTAGM

-350 ALVGLAV
+350 ALVGLAA

-363 DSTDANAE
+363 ESTDANAE
-371 ATERHNQLRKEQANL
+371 ATERHNQLRKEQSDA
-386 IDDEKNRISGLIS
+386 IDEEKNRISNLIS

-511 LKQKQKREVVKNDVG
+511 LKQKQKREVVKNDVS

-555 KQAKESIANHSIAK
+555 KQAKDSIANHSITK

-594 IKLKQQENKQI
+594 IKLKQQEKTQTTDFIAKKEEILALQNKI
-605 YDKNKL
+605 NKAESKNKNSRSVDNKDL
-611 LADSAKYKKEINALQ
+611 SDLEAKKTKLKGLIDEYKQGTGIDLSQ
-626 RKNVKDDKDFADIE
+626 
-640 QKVKAKEE
+640 
-648 VDKILESKFGYKKSG
+648 
-663 AKTAKTI
+663 
-670 KNTLPEFDTEKAQRE
+670 KNTPKP
-685 HNRQIQDDLFA
+685 
-696 REESR
+696 
-701 IKIMQDGAEKRLAII
+701 
-716 QLEYNKQ
+716 KQ
-723 EEEIRRR
+723 P
-730 SEDQLAAFIETEKQ
+730 S
-744 KAEAAGTW
+744 
-752 KKGKDFDTNTEAIN
+752 
-766 AEKARLAE
+766 
-774 NEKVLL
+774 
-780 ADNAEYQRMQQ
+780 
-791 EQVYKDLLEKY
+791 
-802 QTYTD
+802 
-807 QRKAIEEK
+807 
-815 YNADIAALQAK
+815 
-826 LGADAPQVKKAQD
+826 
-839 EKARELKK
+839 
-847 LDILYKKEGTA
+847 
-858 IAKLF
+858 
-863 DNLRKKTVKEIR
+863 
-875 QTITDAEAE
+875 
-884 IDELAKVLN
+884 
-893 MDDNANVE
+893 
-901 FITNLK
+901 
-907 QQLEQARDTAD
+907 
-918 KSDTVFG
+918 
-925 KLGTNIKNLFKAKPN
+925 
-940 TAEWQEAFNGMLSS
+940 
-954 AQSITGQFGQ
+954 
-964 LGQEFEKLGQSS
+964 
-976 GNTSLEKLG
+976 
-985 RTLQNVGNII
+985 
-995 NKTLSFAQIGGQIGG
+995 
-1010 GWGAAIGAIAGLAFS
+1010 
-1025 GFEKQ
+1025 
-1030 AKARAQKEKELT
+1030 
-1042 ELMHQRL
+1042 
-1049 NIQLEYNRAL
+1049 
-1059 YEEQILMKKN
+1059 
-1069 TSIFGTKEIAN
+1069 
-1080 TVSYMQ
+1080 
-1086 IFNQKEEYYKA
+1086 
-1097 RMARRKLTQEE
+1097 
-1108 IAERQRVLNYLYATN
+1108 LNYLLST
-1123 NKLQNGNNPD
+1123 P
-1133 GFKVYQNAKKFR
+1133 KK
-1145 EYYYELKSGYKKMES
+1145 
-1160 LDGIEIQTG
+1160 
-1169 SRSTGVLWWAEAKT
+1169 
-1183 VWGNLS
+1183 
-1189 DIYKDIIKANGDLN
+1189 
-1203 IERAES
+1203 
-1209 LLKNATFNNDGKQR
+1209 
-1223 LQEIVDAYK
+1223 
-1232 QAKEAEEK
+1232 
-1240 YDEFL
+1240 
-1245 KNIFGQLGNSL
+1245 
-1256 IDNVLK
+1256 
-1262 SLKTGEDAYANF
+1262 
-1274 AKSVGNMIEN
+1274 
-1284 LGKKMAYELF
+1284 
-1294 LADHLKDFQERIKRR
+1294 
-1309 SREIANS
+1309 
-1316 GLSEEEMSRKTSEMM
+1316 
-1331 KTEIATISQEMK
+1331 
-1343 GRIGAMQNFFRE
+1343 
-1355 FMGSIPKEMNT
+1355 PKET
-1366 LNEQRQSVE
+1366 TTDKS
-1375 KGFARM
+1375 K
-1381 SQDSADELNG
+1381 
-1391 QFRLLTQIGAE
+1391 T
-1402 TRNAMLQTANFIKEM
+1402 
-1417 HQSMQ
+1417 
-1422 VSSAKQLQHLAG
+1422 
-1434 IEINTFQLHEM
+1434 TFSHVKKPAL
-1445 RKDIANMKAGIN
+1445 R
-1457 ELTTKGIKIRT
+1457 

>member
-25 AIKKQFEQMTNKA
+25 AIKKQFEQMTRKA

-45 ANVWQTL
+45 ADVWQTL

-89 LKSKEKANALMAQMT
+89 LKSKEKANELMAQLT
-104 DLAAKTPFGLQEVS
+104 DLAAKTPFGLEEVS
-118 EGAKR
+118 EGAKK

-209 TEIQAVIKNM
+209 AEIQAVIKNM

-249 QMLNEIGKSSEG
+249 QMLNEIGKASEG

-304 QQVIAARTAGM
+304 QQVVAARTAGM

-350 ALVGLAV
+350 ALVGLV
-357 ALWSLK
+357 SYMVMFK
-363 DSTDANAE
+363 KE
-371 ATERHNQLRKEQANL
+371 ATVAEQAQKSFN
-386 IDDEKNRISGLIS
+386 DEQERQKKVLE
-399 TIQDETKSWN
+399 D
-409 ERNKAFLALR
+409 ERNEIEKLIEVVKDENAAKGQRINALNR
-419 NSTDGVLNKYSTLN
+419 
-433 QMLREMSQ
+433 
-441 VLKDIN
+441 LKDI
-447 GRYETMNEKMSRDAV
+447 YPDIFSKY
-462 KKTNDL
+462 KT
-468 IKSKEEQIKKLEE
+468 EE
-481 EIKRTASSDRRTALR
+481 ELIRNIAKALKEVSNAQKEKDLK
-496 MDIANIRK
+496 MDK
-504 GIEQDEL
+504 DYIERLQV
-511 LKQKQKREVVKNDVG
+511 QKRG
-526 NYESALSG
+526 LQARLSG
-534 KSLEQIQ
+534 AANPVDIVNYKEQIQ
-541 AEKKLIIEA
+541 AIDIQIDKATKQHAWQSTLKRIDDIAELSADEQAKERKLMIEE
-550 YNLRK
+550 YNRRHNA
-555 KQAKESIANHSIAK
+555 KQAKNQNLLREGEKQDLRKTTPFGFTGYENFSDADLGLIISKSSQLAEADKQRNK
-569 IDSNNPYL
+569 ILDTR
-577 KYDWNELGMFNE
+577 NELLAKQKELTSKISAIQSKEGQTQNDKDE
-589 ATERQ
+589 LKKLQEEKELVDK
-594 IKLKQQENKQI
+594 KLKGEYNVQNK
-605 YDKNKL
+605 KNT
-611 LADSAKYKKEINALQ
+611 S
-626 RKNVKDDKDFADIE
+626 
-640 QKVKAKEE
+640 
-648 VDKILESKFGYKKSG
+648 
-663 AKTAKTI
+663 KTI
-670 KNTLPEFDTEKAQRE
+670 KNSLPEFDTEKAQRD

-696 REESR
+696 REEAR
-701 IKIMQDGAEKRLAII
+701 IKIMQDGADKRLAII
-716 QLEYNKQ
+716 QLEYDKQ

-744 KAEAAGTW
+744 KAEAQGKW
-752 KKGKDFDTNTEAIN
+752 KKGQDFDTNTEAIN

-815 YNADIAALQAK
+815 YNADIDALQAK

-925 KLGTNIKNLFKAKPN
+925 KLGTIIKNLFKSRPN

-954 AQSITGQFGQ
+954 AQSITGQFSQ
-964 LGQEFEKLGQSS
+964 LGDEFERLGQST
-976 GNTSLEKLG
+976 GNDSLREFGKG
-985 RTLQNVGNII
+985 IKEMGEIV
-995 NKTLSFAQIGGQIGG
+995 NKAMSFAQIGSSAGPIGGAIGGIIGAVYGFVQKIESDKERSRQKERMWKQEQYQNEKRINELYDERILKGEKHSNSLTTNQIG
-1010 GWGAAIGAIAGLAFS
+1010 
-1025 GFEKQ
+1025 KQ
-1030 AKARAQKEKELT
+1030 L
-1042 ELMHQRL
+1042 
-1049 NIQLEYNRAL
+1049 
-1059 YEEQILMKKN
+1059 
-1069 TSIFGTKEIAN
+1069 
-1080 TVSYMQ
+1080 
-1086 IFNQKEEYYKA
+1086 
-1097 RMARRKLTQEE
+1097 
-1108 IAERQRVLNYLYATN
+1108 
-1123 NKLQNGNNPD
+1123 
-1133 GFKVYQNAKKFR
+1133 
-1145 EYYYELKSGYKKMES
+1145 
-1160 LDGIEIQTG
+1160 
-1169 SRSTGVLWWAEAKT
+1169 
-1183 VWGNLS
+1183 
-1189 DIYKDIIKANGDLN
+1189 DIIKNYNDKVKKLRNDLIDVQNTQVFDHYEYKWGWYDGPWGIKVWGRYKDEVTKAFKDIVKPFVDELGNIDYDFLENISKADSNRMSYGRDNIDYTSEQIQKAKDLYAQLKEYKKTISEYTSQTFGDLGGGFV
-1203 IERAES
+1203 ES
-1209 LLKNATFNNDGKQR
+1209 IISAVEKGNNAFETFGQTVAR
-1223 LQEIVDAYK
+1223 VM
-1232 QAKEAEEK
+1232 
-1240 YDEFL
+1240 
-1245 KNIFGQLGNSL
+1245 KNIIKQTL
-1256 IDNVLK
+1256 V
-1262 SLKTGEDAYANF
+1262 T
-1274 AKSVGNMIEN
+1274 
-1284 LGKKMAYELF
+1284 
-1294 LADHLKDFQERIKRR
+1294 ERIK
-1309 SREIANS
+1309 EIFSKFQN
-1316 GLSEEEMSRKTSEMM
+1316 EMDNIYASS
-1331 KTEIATISQEMK
+1331 
-1343 GRIGAMQNFFRE
+1343 IGF
-1355 FMGSIPKEMNT
+1355 S
-1366 LNEQRQSVE
+1366 NEQVYEKVKNKTLEFVNNILKPEIQKGEQKAKAMFDALEQSGIKMFDDKNGRNAVE

-1391 QFRLLTQIGAE
+1391 QFRLQTQLSAE
-1402 TRNAMLQTANFIKEM
+1402 IKNAALQTANFIREM

-1422 VSSAKQLQHLAG
+1422 INAAQQLRHLAG

>member
-1 MQPQDGALLFQVR
+1 MNTSDGTMDFEARLRLDNLERDLNKMQRLFNESMQSSQRETNKLQQSIDTLAKGALAFFTFSQAKAFVNQVI
-14 ADQSQIQKDVE
+14 D
-25 AIKKQFEQMTNKA
+25 
-38 VEEGKKQ
+38 
-45 ANVWQTL
+45 
-52 LKGATAYFTLQ
+52 
-63 GAQSFISQMVAVRSQ
+63 VRSQ

-89 LKSKEKANALMAQMT
+89 LKSKEKANELMAQLT
-104 DLAAKTPFGLQEVS
+104 DLAAKTPFGLEEVS
-118 EGAKR
+118 EGAKK
-123 LLAFQVPAE
+123 LLAFQIPAQ

-158 YGQVKAQGKLM
+158 YGQVKAQGKLV

-249 QMLNEIGKSSEG
+249 QMLNEIGKASEG

-304 QQVIAARTAGM
+304 QQIVAARTAGM

-350 ALVGLAV
+350 ALVGLTV

-363 DSTDANAE
+363 ESTDANAE
-371 ATERHNQLRKEQANL
+371 ATERHNQLRKEQADA
-386 IDDEKNRISGLIS
+386 IDEEKNRISNLIS

-511 LKQKQKREVVKNDVG
+511 LKQKQKREVVKNDVS

-555 KQAKESIANHSIAK
+555 KQVKDSIANHSITK

-594 IKLKQQENKQI
+594 IKLKQQEKTQTTDFIAKKEEILALQNKI
-605 YDKNKL
+605 NKAESKNKNSRSVDNKDL
-611 LADSAKYKKEINALQ
+611 SDLEAKKTKLKGLIDEYKQGTGIDLSQ
-626 RKNVKDDKDFADIE
+626 
-640 QKVKAKEE
+640 
-648 VDKILESKFGYKKSG
+648 
-663 AKTAKTI
+663 
-670 KNTLPEFDTEKAQRE
+670 KNTPKTKATKPELPTFDTEKAQRD

-701 IKIMQDGAEKRLAII
+701 IKIMRDGAEKRLAII
-716 QLEYNKQ
+716 QLEYDKQ

-744 KAEAAGTW
+744 KAEAQGKW

-875 QTITDAEAE
+875 QTITEAEAE

-925 KLGTNIKNLFKAKPN
+925 KLGTSIKNLFKAKPN

-1010 GWGAAIGAIAGLAFS
+1010 GWGALIGAVVGLGVGAFEGAS
-1025 GFEKQ
+1025 K
-1030 AKARAQKEKELT
+1030 
-1042 ELMHQRL
+1042 QRL
-1049 NIQLEYNRAL
+1049 AHEKKLQEIAASKIAQQNEYNRL
-1059 YEEQILMKKN
+1059 LWEESLLHKEN
-1069 TSIFGTKEIAN
+1069 TSVFGTKEIAN
-1080 TVSYMQ
+1080 ALDMLSKYSDKWHEV
-1086 IFNQKEEYYKA
+1086 N
-1097 RMARRKLTQEE
+1097 RM
-1108 IAERQRVLNYLYATN
+1108 LNYRLRDRDFGVV
-1123 NKLQNGNNPD
+1123 NGYRSANRIGDNQGSLID
-1133 GFKVYQNAKKFR
+1133 KIGIANGSYTTGTLFWEKSGTVWDNILKVYPELIDKSGKFNVNLAESIVKTREFYGTGKEDFQKIIDSYKQLEEAQKKFD
-1145 EYYYELKSGYKKMES
+1145 EYVKNTFGELGNSIIDSVYNSLQKGEDAFES
-1160 LDGIEIQTG
+1160 F
-1169 SRSTGVLWWAEAKT
+1169 AKT
-1183 VWGNLS
+1183 VGNVIGKL
-1189 DIYKDIIKANGDLN
+1189 
-1203 IERAES
+1203 
-1209 LLKNATFNNDGKQR
+1209 GKQLVYELFVAEHFKK
-1223 LQEIVDAYK
+1223 LQERITEAGRNNSGSEDFARKSSQIVGEFGNAMKDK
-1232 QAKEAEEK
+1232 MGEMQQ
-1240 YDEFL
+1240 FL
-1245 KNIFGQLGNSL
+1245 KNWN
-1256 IDNVLK
+1256 
-1262 SLKTGEDAYANF
+1262 
-1274 AKSVGNMIEN
+1274 NM
-1284 LGKKMAYELF
+1284 
-1294 LADHLKDFQERIKRR
+1294 
-1309 SREIANS
+1309 SS
-1316 GLSEEEMSRKTSEMM
+1316 GL
-1331 KTEIATISQEMK
+1331 
-1343 GRIGAMQNFFRE
+1343 GFDF
-1355 FMGSIPKEMNT
+1355 
-1366 LNEQRQSVE
+1366 LNEQRQAVE

-1391 QFRLLTQIGAE
+1391 QFRLQTQLSAE
-1402 TRNAMLQTANFIKEM
+1402 IKNAMLQTANSIKEL

-1422 VSSAKQLQHLAG
+1422 INAAQQLRHLAG
-1434 IEINTFQLHEM
+1434 IEANTYQLHEV
-1445 RKDIANMKAGIN
+1445 RKDIAGMKSILSN
-1457 ELTTKGIKIRT
+1457 IETKGIKMRT